1 MVIITL
7 VIHDS
12 KLHPVLLLDN
22 EKQGTLNYFDD
33 TWTRQLTTG
42 SSVFEFSVYKKT
54 LEGDN
59 PLNHK
64 YQVLNDQAFVSFVHK
79 DKVQLFN
86 IMQIEE
92 TETTV
97 RCYCENLNLELLN
110 EYCNP
115 YKATKAMSFE
125 EYLVAFDILNWGAL
139 TIGTNEVND
148 KKLTLEWTGQDTKL
162 ARLLSIAN
170 NFDAEIEF
178 ETQLHNNHTF
188 KAFIVNVYKEYEEGK
203 SYGVGRDKTDV
214 ILRYQKNISGIR
226 KTVDKRQIYNAI
238 RPYGKKT
245 VKGERVISN
254 PVTRKV
260 TKTVG
265 SNRTY
270 LGGDLKYYGHTI
282 KKANVQAII
291 NYAVQYNILPS
302 GIITQLYLESYWGDS
317 TVGRRDNNWAGMTG
331 GAQTRPSG
339 VKVTTGM
346 ARPAN
351 EGGTYMHYASV
362 DDFLKDYTYLLA
374 KQGIYNVV
382 GKKNIADYTKGL
394 FTAGG
399 AKYNYAEAK
408 YQSYTN
414 LMTNIRNG
422 INKVTG
428 NILDT
433 IDKLWQTP
441 VQPIT
446 AVNVARRATK
456 TIQALN
462 EATRLKGRR
471 IGSGQCYALSGW
483 YAKKLDGAWIDS
495 SIGGIR
501 GRIGGGM
508 AAALIGTDYN
518 WGAYGWKL
526 ERSPN
531 ASNLQAGGIY
541 SVKAN
546 FGAPFYTGQWGHTGI
561 IKSVSS
567 TRVTVLEQNFA
578 GRMYVVENSYEINAF
593 ARGLQTVCYPREIAQ
608 GMSVNGATTQQVSG
622 GTQISYEEVVQ
633 EAQTESYEEEQII
646 YIDNSIYKEWKDENG
661 KVEYYLKNGF
671 LYAPLSRDRYPSVLT
686 GNETRDNWI
695 RKDMEV
701 ETDSQDVL
709 MSTAL
714 KDLKAHA
721 YPAITYEVDGYVDLE
736 IGDVVRIQ
744 DDGYQPPLI
753 LSARVV
759 EQVLSKDNPNSNK
772 TKFSNF
778 VEKESQL
785 ASDLISDMLRLYDES
800 IPYEIKLA
808 TSNGVAFKNGTG
820 ESVLTP
826 SLQKNGKDY
835 EAVYFYKNGDSLID
849 IGPSLIVKASDFNH
863 VLNVTVEAYINE
875 ELVAT
880 AQVSFTDTEDGTDG
894 VGIKST
900 SVVYGL
906 SNSADTQPI
915 LWTGT
920 IPVAGEG
927 QYLWTRKITDYT
939 DDAKED
945 TIEYTYSF
953 QGKTGVAGTSIKVSK
968 IEYQVGASGT
978 VTPSGAWL
986 TTIPSVPDGQFL
998 WSKTT
1003 MSDNSV
1009 IYGISKQGAT
1019 GPKGDKGADGVAG
1032 KDGVGVKTTTITYGI
1047 SANETTQPTNW
1058 TTSVPALVK
1067 GQYLWTK
1074 TVWAYTDSTS
1084 ETGYVKTYIAKDG
1097 NNGSDGI
1104 AGKDG
1109 VGIKT
1114 TTITYKASTSGTV
1127 TPNGTWTSA
1136 IPSVPSGQFLWTKT
1150 VWTYTDNTNETGYSV
1165 AKMGEKGDK
1174 GDAGPQGP
1182 TGATGLQGPKGDQGV
1197 IGPTGADGKPSY
1209 THIAYATNSTG
1220 TTGFS
1225 VSDNVGKTYIG
1236 MYVDNLATDSTDP
1249 KKYKWN
1255 LIKGADGAQ
1264 GIAGPA
1270 GKDGKTPYW
1279 HTAYANSADG
1289 TVDFSVSDSANKRYI
1304 GQYTDYDAIDSNDP
1318 KKYRWTDM
1326 IGTVVV
1332 GTNNLI
1338 NGTKSFSGEDWFTS
1352 ATLEDENI
1360 SNYPFTFK
1368 KWISAQKVSHA
1379 KDIMVEQ
1386 GVTYTF
1392 SAYVKREVA
1401 GNLYFYLYDI
1411 ADGFITSD
1419 TPREAIIKNVDS
1431 NVRRFEIT
1439 FTPTKTGKIRPRF
1452 AMVSS
1457 EQGSFST
1464 GGFMLVRGNKTGDWQ
1479 ESEADKASNLDS
1491 KADGAFTV
1499 EQLNAIAEEQ
1509 RLMKANLEAAASLQE
1524 VQDKAKEL
1532 LDQIKKIED
1541 GQKVSEQTMISNA
1554 NRVVQILAKLEN
1566 VQLVTEAI
1574 TQYMSYSNDGLVIK
1588 MKDGTSSVRVTTDR
1602 IAFYSGGTETA
1613 FISQGY
1619 LQIESGVFTLRLRI
1633 GSFLFEESSKGRL
1646 QIKKIRGIGG

>member
-22 EKQGTLNYFDD
+22 EKQGALNYYDD
-33 TWTRQLTTG
+33 LWTRQLTTG
-42 SSVFEFSVYKKT
+42 SSAFEFSVYKKT
-54 LEGDN
+54 LLGDN

-64 YQVLNDQAFVSFVHK
+64 YHALNDQAFVSFVHK
-79 DKVQLFN
+79 GKVQLFN
-86 IMQIEE
+86 IMRVEE
-92 TETTV
+92 TETTI
-97 RCYCENLNLELLN
+97 RCLCENLNLELLN
-110 EYCNP
+110 EYCNA

-125 EYLVAFDILNWGAL
+125 EYLVQFDILNWGAL
-139 TIGTNEVND
+139 TIGTNEVKD

-188 KAFIVNVYKEYEEGK
+188 KAFIVNVYKEYEEGV
-203 SYGVGRDKTDV
+203 SYGVGRDRSDV
-214 ILRYQKNISGIR
+214 VLRYQKNVTGIT
-226 KTVDKRQIYNAI
+226 KKLDKRQIYNAI

-302 GIITQLYLESYWGDS
+302 GIITQLYLESFWGDS
-317 TVGRRDNNWAGMTG
+317 TVGRRDNNWSGMTG

-339 VKVTTGM
+339 VNVTTGM

-362 DDFLKDYTYLLA
+362 GDFLKDYTYLLA

-382 GKKNIADYTKGL
+382 GKKNLADYTKGL
-394 FTAGG
+394 FRAGG
-399 AKYNYAEAK
+399 AKYDYAAAG

-441 VQPIT
+441 VKPIT
-446 AVNVARRATK
+446 AVNVAKRATK

-518 WGAYGWKL
+518 WGSYGWKL
-526 ERSPN
+526 DRSPN
-531 ASNLQAGGIY
+531 AGNLQAGGIY
-541 SVKAN
+541 NVRAN
-546 FGAPFYTGQWGHTGI
+546 RGAPFYTTQWGHTGI
-561 IKSVSS
+561 IKSVSK
-567 TRVTVLEQNFA
+567 TRVTVLEQNYA
-578 GRMYVVENSYEINAF
+578 GRMYVMENSYEINAF

-633 EAQTESYEEEQII
+633 EAQTETYEEEQII

-709 MSTAL
+709 ISTAL

-721 YPAITYEVDGYVDLE
+721 YPAVTYEVDGYVDLE
-736 IGDVVRIQ
+736 LGDVVRIQ
-744 DDGYQPPLI
+744 DDGYEPTLI
-753 LSARVV
+753 LTARVI
-759 EQVLSKDNPNSNK
+759 EQEISITNPSSNK

-800 IPYEIKLA
+800 IPYEITLA
-808 TSNGVAFKNGTG
+808 TSNGVAFKNGVG

-835 EAVYFYKNGDSLID
+835 DAIYFYKNGDSLIE
-849 IGPSLIVKASDFNH
+849 IGPSLTVKASDFNH
-863 VLNVTVEAYINE
+863 VLNITVEAYVNE
-875 ELVAT
+875 ELVAST
-880 AQVSFTDTEDGTDG
+880 QISFTDTEDGTDG
-894 VGIKST
+894 
-900 SVVYGL
+900 
-906 SNSADTQPI
+906 
-915 LWTGT
+915 
-920 IPVAGEG
+920 
-927 QYLWTRKITDYT
+927 
-939 DDAKED
+939 
-945 TIEYTYSF
+945 
-953 QGKTGVAGTSIKVSK
+953 
-968 IEYQVGASGT
+968 
-978 VTPSGAWL
+978 
-986 TTIPSVPDGQFL
+986 
-998 WSKTT
+998 
-1003 MSDNSV
+1003 
-1009 IYGISKQGAT
+1009 
-1019 GPKGDKGADGVAG
+1019 
-1032 KDGVGVKTTTITYGI
+1032 
-1047 SANETTQPTNW
+1047 
-1058 TTSVPALVK
+1058 
-1067 GQYLWTK
+1067 
-1074 TVWAYTDSTS
+1074 
-1084 ETGYVKTYIAKDG
+1084 
-1097 NNGSDGI
+1097 
-1104 AGKDG
+1104 
-1109 VGIKT
+1109 
-1114 TTITYKASTSGTV
+1114 
-1127 TPNGTWTSA
+1127 
-1136 IPSVPSGQFLWTKT
+1136 
-1150 VWTYTDNTNETGYSV
+1150 
-1165 AKMGEKGDK
+1165 EKGD
-1174 GDAGPQGP
+1174 
-1182 TGATGLQGPKGDQGV
+1182 
-1197 IGPTGADGKPSY
+1197 DGKSSW
-1209 THIAYATNSTG
+1209 TAWANSE
-1220 TTGFS
+1220 
-1225 VSDNVGKTYIG
+1225 
-1236 MYVDNLATDSTDP
+1236 
-1249 KKYKWN
+1249 
-1255 LIKGADGAQ
+1255 
-1264 GIAGPA
+1264 
-1270 GKDGKTPYW
+1270 DGK
-1279 HTAYANSADG
+1279 
-1289 TVDFSVSDSANKRYI
+1289 VDFSITESKNRRFI
-1304 GQYTDYDAIDSNDP
+1304 GTYTGIEQSTNYLDY
-1318 KKYRWTDM
+1318 KWTDM
-1326 IGTVVV
+1326 VGTVVV

-1338 NGTKSFSGEDWFTS
+1338 DGTKSFVGTDWFTS
-1352 ATLEDENI
+1352 ATLEDENL
-1360 SNYPFTFK
+1360 SNYPFTLK
-1368 KWISAQKVSHA
+1368 KWTSGQKVSHT

-1392 SAYVKREVA
+1392 SAYIKREVA

-1411 ADGFITSD
+1411 EDGFITSD
-1419 TPREAIIKNVDS
+1419 TQRETIIKNVDS
-1431 NVRRFEIT
+1431 SLRRFEIT
-1439 FTPTKTGKIRPRF
+1439 FTPTKAGKIRPRF
-1452 AMVSS
+1452 AMIAS

-1479 ESEADKASNLDS
+1479 ESEADKASNLDA

-1499 EQLNAIAEEQ
+1499 EQLNALAERARIAEAELQ
-1509 RLMKANLEAAASLQE
+1509 SKATLDTVNDWVKALQDE
-1524 VQDKAKEL
+1524 IKARE
-1532 LDQIKKIED
+1532 E
-1541 GQKVSEQTMISNA
+1541 GQKLSEQKLIDSSNRMIA
-1554 NRVVQILAKLEN
+1554 VQQTIGEMQ
-1566 VQLVTEAI
+1566 VRTDFVTK
-1574 TQYMSYSNDGLVIK
+1574 YMSQSEDGLVIGQ
-1588 MKDGTSSVRVTTDR
+1588 KDGTSSVRVDNDR
-1602 IAFYSGGTETA
+1602 ISFYSSGKEVAYIAQSVLVIDSGIFTTK
-1613 FISQGY
+1613 
-1619 LQIESGVFTLRLRI
+1619 LQIGRYRI
-1633 GSFLFEESSKGRL
+1633 EQYELNPDINVVRYVG
-1646 QIKKIRGIGG
+1646 

>member
-1 MVIITL
+1 MLT
-7 VIHDS
+7 IHGPDL
-12 KLHPVLLLDN
+12 KPVLFLDN
-22 EKQGTLNYFDD
+22 DKQGALNYFNHK
-33 TWTRQLTTG
+33 WYRKQKTG
-42 SSVFEFSVYKKT
+42 SSVLEFSVYKKD
-54 LEGDN
+54 LLGDS
-59 PLNHK
+59 PLSHK
-64 YQVLNDQAFVSFVHK
+64 YHVLNDQAFVSFVHK
-79 DKVQLFN
+79 GKVQLLN
-86 IMQIEE
+86 IMKIDEDEKQID
-92 TETTV
+92 
-97 RCYCENLNLELLN
+97 CYCENLNLELLN
-110 EYCNP
+110 EYCNA

-125 EYLVAFDILNWGAL
+125 EYLVQFDILNWGAL
-139 TIGTNEVND
+139 TVGTNEVKD
-148 KKLTLEWTGQDTKL
+148 KKLTLEWTSQETKL

-178 ETQLHNNHTF
+178 ETKLNFNHTF
-188 KAFIVNVYKEYEEGK
+188 KQLIINIYKEYEEGK

-245 VKGERVISN
+245 VRGERVISN

-302 GIITQLYLESYWGDS
+302 GIITQLYLESFWGDS
-317 TVGRRDNNWAGMTG
+317 TVGRRDNNWSGMTG

-362 DDFLKDYTYLLA
+362 GDFLKDYTYLLA

-382 GKKNIADYTKGL
+382 GKKNLADYTKGL
-394 FTAGG
+394 FRAGG
-399 AKYNYAEAK
+399 AKYDYAAAG

-441 VQPIT
+441 VKPIT
-446 AVNVARRATK
+446 AVNVAKRATK

-518 WGAYGWKL
+518 WGSYGWKL
-526 ERSPN
+526 DRSPN
-531 ASNLQAGGIY
+531 AGNLQAGGIY
-541 SVKAN
+541 NVKAN
-546 FGAPFYTGQWGHTGI
+546 FGAPFYTTSWGHTGI
-561 IKSVSS
+561 IKSVSK
-567 TRVTVLEQNFA
+567 TRVTVLEQNYA
-578 GRMYVVENSYEINAF
+578 GRMYVMENSYEINAF

-633 EAQTESYEEEQII
+633 EARTETYEEEQII

-709 MSTAL
+709 ISTAL

-721 YPAITYEVDGYVDLE
+721 YPAVTYEVDGYVDLE
-736 IGDVVRIQ
+736 LGDVVRIQ
-744 DDGYQPPLI
+744 DDGYEPTLI
-753 LSARVV
+753 LTARVI
-759 EQVLSKDNPNSNK
+759 EQEISITNPSSNK

-800 IPYEIKLA
+800 IPYEIQLA
-808 TSNGVAFKNGTG
+808 TSNGVAFKNGVG

-835 EAVYFYKNGDSLID
+835 EAVYFYKNGDSLIE
-849 IGPSLIVKASDFNH
+849 IGPSLTVKASDFNH
-863 VLNVTVEAYINE
+863 VLNITVEAYVNE
-875 ELVAT
+875 ELVAST
-880 AQVSFTDTEDGTDG
+880 QISFTDTEDGTDG
-894 VGIKST
+894 
-900 SVVYGL
+900 
-906 SNSADTQPI
+906 
-915 LWTGT
+915 
-920 IPVAGEG
+920 
-927 QYLWTRKITDYT
+927 
-939 DDAKED
+939 
-945 TIEYTYSF
+945 
-953 QGKTGVAGTSIKVSK
+953 
-968 IEYQVGASGT
+968 
-978 VTPSGAWL
+978 
-986 TTIPSVPDGQFL
+986 
-998 WSKTT
+998 
-1003 MSDNSV
+1003 
-1009 IYGISKQGAT
+1009 
-1019 GPKGDKGADGVAG
+1019 
-1032 KDGVGVKTTTITYGI
+1032 
-1047 SANETTQPTNW
+1047 
-1058 TTSVPALVK
+1058 
-1067 GQYLWTK
+1067 
-1074 TVWAYTDSTS
+1074 
-1084 ETGYVKTYIAKDG
+1084 
-1097 NNGSDGI
+1097 
-1104 AGKDG
+1104 
-1109 VGIKT
+1109 
-1114 TTITYKASTSGTV
+1114 
-1127 TPNGTWTSA
+1127 
-1136 IPSVPSGQFLWTKT
+1136 
-1150 VWTYTDNTNETGYSV
+1150 
-1165 AKMGEKGDK
+1165 EKGD
-1174 GDAGPQGP
+1174 
-1182 TGATGLQGPKGDQGV
+1182 
-1197 IGPTGADGKPSY
+1197 DGKSSW
-1209 THIAYATNSTG
+1209 TAWANSE
-1220 TTGFS
+1220 
-1225 VSDNVGKTYIG
+1225 
-1236 MYVDNLATDSTDP
+1236 
-1249 KKYKWN
+1249 
-1255 LIKGADGAQ
+1255 
-1264 GIAGPA
+1264 
-1270 GKDGKTPYW
+1270 DGK
-1279 HTAYANSADG
+1279 
-1289 TVDFSVSDSANKRYI
+1289 VDFSITESKNRRFI
-1304 GQYTDYDAIDSNDP
+1304 GTYTGIEQSTNYLDY
-1318 KKYRWTDM
+1318 KWTDM
-1326 IGTVVV
+1326 VGTVVV

-1338 NGTKSFSGEDWFTS
+1338 DGTKSFVGTDWFTS
-1352 ATLEDENI
+1352 ATLEDENL
-1360 SNYPFTFK
+1360 SNYPFTLK
-1368 KWISAQKVSHA
+1368 KWTSGQKVSHA

-1419 TPREAIIKNVDS
+1419 TARETIIKNVNS

-1439 FTPTKTGKIRPRF
+1439 FTPTKAGKIRPRF
-1452 AMVSS
+1452 AMIAS

-1491 KADGAFTV
+1491 KADGDFTV
-1499 EQLNAIAEEQ
+1499 EQLNKLAERARIAEAELQ
-1509 RLMKANLEAAASLQE
+1509 SKATLDTVNGWVKALQDE
-1524 VQDKAKEL
+1524 IKARE
-1532 LDQIKKIED
+1532 E
-1541 GQKVSEQTMISNA
+1541 GQKLSEQKLIDASNRMIA
-1554 NRVVQILAKLEN
+1554 VQQTIGEMQIRTDFVNKF
-1566 VQLVTEAI
+1566 
-1574 TQYMSYSNDGLVIK
+1574 MSQSEDGLVIGQ
-1588 MKDGTSSVRVTTDR
+1588 KDGTSSVRVDNDR
-1602 IAFYSGGTETA
+1602 ISFYSSGKEVAYIAQSVLVIDSGIFTTK
-1613 FISQGY
+1613 
-1619 LQIESGVFTLRLRI
+1619 LQIGRYRI
-1633 GSFLFEESSKGRL
+1633 EQYELNPDINVVRYVG
-1646 QIKKIRGIGG
+1646 

>member
-1 MVIITL
+1 MVVITL
-7 VIHDS
+7 VIHDA

-22 EKQGTLNYFDD
+22 ERQGALNYYDD
-33 TWTRQLTTG
+33 LWTRQLTTG
-42 SSVFEFSVYKKT
+42 SSAFEFSVYKKS
-54 LEGDN
+54 LLGDN

-64 YQVLNDQAFVSFVHK
+64 YHALNDQAFVSFVHK

-86 IMQIEE
+86 IMRVEE
-92 TETTV
+92 TETTIH
-97 RCYCENLNLELLN
+97 CYCENLNLELLN
-110 EYCNP
+110 EYCNA

-125 EYLVAFDILNWGAL
+125 EYLVQFDILNWGAL
-139 TIGTNEVND
+139 TIGTNEVKD

-162 ARLLSIAN
+162 ARILSIAN

-178 ETQLHNNHTF
+178 ETKLNFNHTF
-188 KAFIVNVYKEYEEGK
+188 KQLIINIYKEYEEGK

-245 VKGERVISN
+245 VRGERVISN

-302 GIITQLYLESYWGDS
+302 GIITQLYLESFWGDS
-317 TVGRRDNNWAGMTG
+317 TVGKRDNNWAGMSG

-394 FTAGG
+394 FRAGG
-399 AKYNYAEAK
+399 AKYDYAAAG

-428 NILDT
+428 NILNT

-441 VQPIT
+441 VKPIT

-456 TIQALN
+456 TIQAIN
-462 EATRLKGRR
+462 EATKLKGRR

-518 WGAYGWKL
+518 WGAYGWKVDK
-526 ERSPN
+526 SPN
-531 ASNLQAGGIY
+531 AGNLKAGGIY
-541 SVKAN
+541 NVRAN
-546 FGAPFYTGQWGHTGI
+546 RGAPFYTTGWGHTGI
-561 IKSVSS
+561 IKSVSK
-567 TRVTVLEQNFA
+567 TRVTVLEQNFV
-578 GRMYVVENSYEINAF
+578 GRMYVVENSYDINSF
-593 ARGLQTVCYPREIAQ
+593 ASGLQTVCYPREIAQ

-701 ETDSQDVL
+701 ETDSQEVL
-709 MSTAL
+709 MSTGL

-736 IGDVVRIQ
+736 LGDVVRIQ
-744 DDGYQPPLI
+744 DDGYEPPLI
-753 LSARVV
+753 LTARVV
-759 EQVLSKDNPNSNK
+759 EQEISITNPSSNK

-863 VLNVTVEAYINE
+863 VLNITVEAYLNE
-875 ELVAT
+875 ELVAST
-880 AQVSFTDTEDGTDG
+880 QISFTDTEDG
-894 VGIKST
+894 
-900 SVVYGL
+900 
-906 SNSADTQPI
+906 AD
-915 LWTGT
+915 
-920 IPVAGEG
+920 
-927 QYLWTRKITDYT
+927 
-939 DDAKED
+939 
-945 TIEYTYSF
+945 
-953 QGKTGVAGTSIKVSK
+953 
-968 IEYQVGASGT
+968 
-978 VTPSGAWL
+978 
-986 TTIPSVPDGQFL
+986 
-998 WSKTT
+998 
-1003 MSDNSV
+1003 
-1009 IYGISKQGAT
+1009 
-1019 GPKGDKGADGVAG
+1019 G
-1032 KDGVGVKTTTITYGI
+1032 KDG
-1047 SANETTQPTNW
+1047 AP
-1058 TTSVPALVK
+1058 
-1067 GQYLWTK
+1067 
-1074 TVWAYTDSTS
+1074 
-1084 ETGYVKTYIAKDG
+1084 
-1097 NNGSDGI
+1097 
-1104 AGKDG
+1104 
-1109 VGIKT
+1109 
-1114 TTITYKASTSGTV
+1114 
-1127 TPNGTWTSA
+1127 
-1136 IPSVPSGQFLWTKT
+1136 
-1150 VWTYTDNTNETGYSV
+1150 
-1165 AKMGEKGDK
+1165 
-1174 GDAGPQGP
+1174 GPQGP
-1182 TGATGLQGPKGDQGV
+1182 PGVNGLQGPKGDQG
-1197 IGPTGADGKPSY
+1197 IQGPAGADGKATY
-1209 THIAYATNSTG
+1209 THIAYALDENGS
-1220 TTGFS
+1220 TGFS

-1236 MYVDNLATDSTDP
+1236 MYVDDNIIDSNDP

-1255 LIKGADGAQ
+1255 LIKGADGAR
-1264 GIAGPA
+1264 GIQGPA
-1270 GKDGKTPYW
+1270 GADGKTPYW
-1279 HTAYANSADG
+1279 HVAYANSSDG

-1304 GQYTDYDAIDSNDP
+1304 GQYTDYDAIDSSDP

-1326 IGTVVV
+1326 VGTVVV

-1338 NGTKSFSGEDWFTS
+1338 DGTKSFFGTDWFTS
-1352 ATLEDENI
+1352 ATLEDENL
-1360 SNYPFTFK
+1360 SNCPFTLK
-1368 KWISAQKVSHA
+1368 KWISGQKVSHA

-1419 TPREAIIKNVDS
+1419 TPRETIIKNVDS
-1431 NVRRFEIT
+1431 SLRRFEIT
-1439 FTPTKTGKIRPRF
+1439 FTPTKTGRIRPRF

-1457 EQGSFST
+1457 EQGSFSS

-1491 KADGAFTV
+1491 KADQELTQAQILALEERTAIAR
-1499 EQLNAIAEEQ
+1499 ENAIAEAMQNTLSEVETKWKLWYDLNTIDEKQ
-1509 RLMKANLEAAASLQE
+1509 KVANDIAQLFDRTTEFKQLLGEASARFSFINNETLIGEEGVAIG
-1524 VQDKAKEL
+1524 DKGGKAKL
-1532 LDQIKKIED
+1532 FL
-1541 GQKVSEQTMISNA
+1541 
-1554 NRVVQILAKLEN
+1554 
-1566 VQLVTEAI
+1566 
-1574 TQYMSYSNDGLVIK
+1574 SNDSISFVTNGVAQMTLTGDTLTIKNGLFTERIQIGNFVEEVYDRNPLFNVI
-1588 MKDGTSSVRVTTDR
+1588 R
-1602 IAFYSGGTETA
+1602 A
-1613 FISQGY
+1613 
-1619 LQIESGVFTLRLRI
+1619 
-1633 GSFLFEESSKGRL
+1633 
-1646 QIKKIRGIGG
+1646 IRNS

>member
-22 EKQGTLNYFDD
+22 DKQGALNYYDD
-33 TWTRQLTTG
+33 LWTRQLTTG
-42 SSVFEFSVYKKT
+42 SSAFEFSVYKKT
-54 LEGDN
+54 LLGDN

-64 YQVLNDQAFVSFVHK
+64 YHALNDQAFVSFVHK
-79 DKVQLFN
+79 GKVQLFN
-86 IMQIEE
+86 IMQVEE
-92 TETTV
+92 TETKIH
-97 RCYCENLNLELLN
+97 CYCENLNLELLN
-110 EYCNP
+110 EYCNA

-125 EYLVAFDILNWGAL
+125 EYLVQFDILNWGAL
-139 TIGTNEVND
+139 TIGTNEVKD

-170 NFDAEIEF
+170 NFDAEVEF

-188 KAFIVNVYKEYEEGK
+188 KAFIVNVYKEYEEGV
-203 SYGVGRDKTDV
+203 SYGVGRDRSDIV
-214 ILRYQKNISGIR
+214 LRYQKNVTGIT
-226 KTVDKRQIYNAI
+226 KKLDKRQIYNAI

-260 TKTVG
+260 TKIVG

-302 GIITQLYLESYWGDS
+302 GIITQLYLESFWGDS
-317 TVGRRDNNWAGMTG
+317 TVGKRDNNWAGMSG

-394 FTAGG
+394 FRAGG
-399 AKYNYAEAK
+399 AKYDYAAAG

-414 LMTNIRNG
+414 LMSNIRNG

-428 NILDT
+428 NILNT

-518 WGAYGWKL
+518 WGAYGWKVDK
-526 ERSPN
+526 SPN
-531 ASNLQAGGIY
+531 AGNLKAGGIY
-541 SVKAN
+541 NVRAN
-546 FGAPFYTGQWGHTGI
+546 RGAPFYTTGWGHTGI
-561 IKSVSS
+561 IKSVSK
-567 TRVTVLEQNFA
+567 TRVTVLEQNYA
-578 GRMYVVENSYEINAF
+578 GRMYVMENSYEINAF

-608 GMSVNGATTQQVSG
+608 GMAVNGATTQQVSG

-709 MSTAL
+709 ISTAL

-736 IGDVVRIQ
+736 LGDVVRIQ
-744 DDGYQPPLI
+744 DDGYEPPLI
-753 LSARVV
+753 LTARVV
-759 EQVLSKDNPNSNK
+759 EQEISITNPSSNK

-863 VLNVTVEAYINE
+863 VLNITVEAYLNE
-875 ELVAT
+875 ELVAST
-880 AQVSFTDTEDGTDG
+880 QISFTDTEDG
-894 VGIKST
+894 
-900 SVVYGL
+900 
-906 SNSADTQPI
+906 AD
-915 LWTGT
+915 
-920 IPVAGEG
+920 
-927 QYLWTRKITDYT
+927 
-939 DDAKED
+939 
-945 TIEYTYSF
+945 
-953 QGKTGVAGTSIKVSK
+953 
-968 IEYQVGASGT
+968 
-978 VTPSGAWL
+978 
-986 TTIPSVPDGQFL
+986 
-998 WSKTT
+998 
-1003 MSDNSV
+1003 
-1009 IYGISKQGAT
+1009 
-1019 GPKGDKGADGVAG
+1019 G
-1032 KDGVGVKTTTITYGI
+1032 KDGL
-1047 SANETTQPTNW
+1047 P
-1058 TTSVPALVK
+1058 
-1067 GQYLWTK
+1067 
-1074 TVWAYTDSTS
+1074 
-1084 ETGYVKTYIAKDG
+1084 
-1097 NNGSDGI
+1097 
-1104 AGKDG
+1104 
-1109 VGIKT
+1109 
-1114 TTITYKASTSGTV
+1114 
-1127 TPNGTWTSA
+1127 
-1136 IPSVPSGQFLWTKT
+1136 
-1150 VWTYTDNTNETGYSV
+1150 
-1165 AKMGEKGDK
+1165 
-1174 GDAGPQGP
+1174 GPQGP
-1182 TGATGLQGPKGDQGV
+1182 PGIDGLQGPRGEQG
-1197 IGPTGADGKPSY
+1197 IPGPAGADGKATY
-1209 THIAYATNSTG
+1209 THIAYALDETG

-1225 VSDNVGKTYIG
+1225 VSDNTGKTYIG
-1236 MYVDNLATDSTDP
+1236 MYVDDNIIDSNDP

-1255 LIKGADGAQ
+1255 LIKGADGAR
-1264 GIAGPA
+1264 GIQGPA
-1270 GKDGKTPYW
+1270 GADGKTPYW
-1279 HTAYANSADG
+1279 HVAYANSSDG
-1289 TVDFSVSDSANKRYI
+1289 KTDFSVTDSLNKRYI
-1304 GQYTDYDAIDSNDP
+1304 GQYTDYIAIDSSDP
-1318 KKYRWTDM
+1318 TKYRWTDM
-1326 IGTVVV
+1326 VGTVVV

-1338 NGTKSFSGEDWFTS
+1338 DGTKSFVGSDWFTS

-1368 KWISAQKVSHA
+1368 KWISGQKVSHA
-1379 KDIMVEQ
+1379 KDIIVEQ

-1419 TPREAIIKNVDS
+1419 TPRETIIKNVDS

>member
-1 MVIITL
+1 M
-7 VIHDS
+7 
-12 KLHPVLLLDN
+12 LLDN
-22 EKQGTLNYFDD
+22 ERQGALNYYDD
-33 TWTRQLTTG
+33 LWTRQLTTG
-42 SSVFEFSVYKKT
+42 SSAFEFSVYKKS
-54 LEGDN
+54 LLGDN

-64 YQVLNDQAFVSFVHK
+64 YHALNDQAFVSFVHK

-86 IMQIEE
+86 IMRVEE
-92 TETTV
+92 TETTIH
-97 RCYCENLNLELLN
+97 CYCENLNLELLN
-110 EYCNP
+110 EYCNA

-125 EYLVAFDILNWGAL
+125 EYLVQFDILNWGAL
-139 TIGTNEVND
+139 TIGTNEVKD

-162 ARLLSIAN
+162 ARILSIAN

-188 KAFIVNVYKEYEEGK
+188 KAFIVNVYKEYEEGV
-203 SYGVGRDKTDV
+203 SYGVGRDRSDIV
-214 ILRYQKNISGIR
+214 LRYQKNIAGIT
-226 KTVDKRQIYNAI
+226 KKLDKRQIYNAI

-245 VKGERVISN
+245 VKGERVVSN

-265 SNRTY
+265 SNKTY
-270 LGGDLKYYGHTI
+270 LGGDIKYYGHTI

-302 GIITQLYLESYWGDS
+302 GIITQLYLESFWGDS
-317 TVGRRDNNWAGMTG
+317 TVGRRDNNWSGMTG

-339 VKVTTGM
+339 VEVTTGM

-394 FTAGG
+394 FRAGG
-399 AKYNYAEAK
+399 AKYDYAAAG

-456 TIQALN
+456 TMQALN

-518 WGAYGWKL
+518 WGSYGWKVDK
-526 ERSPN
+526 SPN
-531 ASNLQAGGIY
+531 AGNLKAGGIY
-541 SVKAN
+541 NVRAN
-546 FGAPFYTGQWGHTGI
+546 FGAPFYTTQWRHTGI
-561 IKSVSS
+561 IKSVSK

-608 GMSVNGATTQQVSG
+608 GMAVNGATTQQVSG

-709 MSTAL
+709 ISTAL

-736 IGDVVRIQ
+736 LGDVVRIQ
-744 DDGYQPPLI
+744 DDGYEPPLI
-753 LSARVV
+753 LTARVI
-759 EQVLSKDNPNSNK
+759 EQEISITNPSSNK

-800 IPYEIKLA
+800 IPYDIQLA
-808 TSNGVAFKNGTG
+808 TSNGVAFKNGVG

-826 SLQKNGKDY
+826 NLQKNGKDY
-835 EAVYFYKNGDSLID
+835 DAIYFYKNGDSLIEV
-849 IGPSLIVKASDFNH
+849 GPSLTVKASDFSH
-863 VLNVTVEAYINE
+863 VLNISVEAYVNE
-875 ELVAT
+875 ELVAST
-880 AQVSFTDTEDGTDG
+880 QISFTDTEDG
-894 VGIKST
+894 
-900 SVVYGL
+900 
-906 SNSADTQPI
+906 
-915 LWTGT
+915 
-920 IPVAGEG
+920 
-927 QYLWTRKITDYT
+927 
-939 DDAKED
+939 
-945 TIEYTYSF
+945 
-953 QGKTGVAGTSIKVSK
+953 
-968 IEYQVGASGT
+968 
-978 VTPSGAWL
+978 
-986 TTIPSVPDGQFL
+986 
-998 WSKTT
+998 
-1003 MSDNSV
+1003 
-1009 IYGISKQGAT
+1009 
-1019 GPKGDKGADGVAG
+1019 
-1032 KDGVGVKTTTITYGI
+1032 
-1047 SANETTQPTNW
+1047 
-1058 TTSVPALVK
+1058 
-1067 GQYLWTK
+1067 
-1074 TVWAYTDSTS
+1074 
-1084 ETGYVKTYIAKDG
+1084 
-1097 NNGSDGI
+1097 
-1104 AGKDG
+1104 
-1109 VGIKT
+1109 
-1114 TTITYKASTSGTV
+1114 
-1127 TPNGTWTSA
+1127 
-1136 IPSVPSGQFLWTKT
+1136 
-1150 VWTYTDNTNETGYSV
+1150 
-1165 AKMGEKGDK
+1165 EKGD
-1174 GDAGPQGP
+1174 
-1182 TGATGLQGPKGDQGV
+1182 
-1197 IGPTGADGKPSY
+1197 DGKSSW
-1209 THIAYATNSTG
+1209 TAWANSE
-1220 TTGFS
+1220 
-1225 VSDNVGKTYIG
+1225 
-1236 MYVDNLATDSTDP
+1236 
-1249 KKYKWN
+1249 
-1255 LIKGADGAQ
+1255 
-1264 GIAGPA
+1264 
-1270 GKDGKTPYW
+1270 DGK
-1279 HTAYANSADG
+1279 
-1289 TVDFSVSDSANKRYI
+1289 VDFSITESKNRRFI
-1304 GQYTDYDAIDSNDP
+1304 GTYTGIEQSTNYLDY
-1318 KKYRWTDM
+1318 KWTDM
-1326 IGTVVV
+1326 VGTVVV

-1338 NGTKSFSGEDWFTS
+1338 DGTKSFVGTDWFTS
-1352 ATLEDENI
+1352 ATLEDENL
-1360 SNYPFTFK
+1360 SNYPFTLK
-1368 KWISAQKVSHA
+1368 KWISGQKVSHA
-1379 KDIMVEQ
+1379 KDIMVKQ

-1419 TPREAIIKNVDS
+1419 TPRETIIKNVDS
-1431 NVRRFEIT
+1431 SLRRFEIT

-1457 EQGSFST
+1457 EQGSFSS

>member
-1 MVIITL
+1 MLT
-7 VIHDS
+7 IHGPDL
-12 KLHPVLLLDN
+12 KPVLFLDN
-22 EKQGTLNYFDD
+22 DKQGALNYFNHK
-33 TWTRQLTTG
+33 WYRKQKTG
-42 SSVFEFSVYKKT
+42 SSVLEFSVYKKD
-54 LEGDN
+54 LLGDS
-59 PLNHK
+59 PLSHK
-64 YQVLNDQAFVSFVHK
+64 YHVLNDQAFVSFVHK
-79 DKVQLFN
+79 GKVQLLN
-86 IMQIEE
+86 IMKIDEDEKQID
-92 TETTV
+92 
-97 RCYCENLNLELLN
+97 CYCENLNLELLN
-110 EYCNP
+110 EYCNA

-125 EYLVAFDILNWGAL
+125 EYLVQFDILSWGAL
-139 TIGTNEVND
+139 TVGTNEVKD
-148 KKLTLEWTGQDTKL
+148 KKLTLEWTSQETKL

-178 ETQLHNNHTF
+178 ETKLNFNHTF
-188 KAFIVNVYKEYEEGK
+188 KQLIINIYKEYEEGK
-203 SYGVGRDKTDV
+203 SYGVDRDKTDV

-245 VKGERVISN
+245 VRGERVISN

-302 GIITQLYLESYWGDS
+302 GIITQLYLESFWGDS
-317 TVGRRDNNWAGMTG
+317 TVGKRDNNWAGMSG

-394 FTAGG
+394 FRAGG
-399 AKYNYAEAK
+399 AKYDYAAAG

-428 NILDT
+428 NILNT

-441 VQPIT
+441 VKPIT

-456 TIQALN
+456 TIQAIN
-462 EATRLKGRR
+462 EATKLKGRR

-518 WGAYGWKL
+518 WGAYGWKVDK
-526 ERSPN
+526 SPN
-531 ASNLQAGGIY
+531 AGNLKAGGIY
-541 SVKAN
+541 NVRAN
-546 FGAPFYTGQWGHTGI
+546 RGAPFYTTGWGHTGI
-561 IKSVSS
+561 IKSVSK
-567 TRVTVLEQNFA
+567 TRVTVLEQNFV
-578 GRMYVVENSYEINAF
+578 GRMYVVENSYDINSF
-593 ARGLQTVCYPREIAQ
+593 ASGLQTVCYPREIAQ

-701 ETDSQDVL
+701 ETDSQEVL
-709 MSTAL
+709 MSTGL

-736 IGDVVRIQ
+736 LGDVVRIQ
-744 DDGYQPPLI
+744 DDGYEPPLI
-753 LSARVV
+753 LTARVV
-759 EQVLSKDNPNSNK
+759 EQEISITNPSSNK

-863 VLNVTVEAYINE
+863 VLNITVEAYLNE
-875 ELVAT
+875 ELVAST
-880 AQVSFTDTEDGTDG
+880 QISFTDTEDG
-894 VGIKST
+894 
-900 SVVYGL
+900 
-906 SNSADTQPI
+906 AD
-915 LWTGT
+915 
-920 IPVAGEG
+920 
-927 QYLWTRKITDYT
+927 
-939 DDAKED
+939 
-945 TIEYTYSF
+945 
-953 QGKTGVAGTSIKVSK
+953 
-968 IEYQVGASGT
+968 
-978 VTPSGAWL
+978 
-986 TTIPSVPDGQFL
+986 
-998 WSKTT
+998 
-1003 MSDNSV
+1003 
-1009 IYGISKQGAT
+1009 
-1019 GPKGDKGADGVAG
+1019 G
-1032 KDGVGVKTTTITYGI
+1032 KDG
-1047 SANETTQPTNW
+1047 AP
-1058 TTSVPALVK
+1058 
-1067 GQYLWTK
+1067 
-1074 TVWAYTDSTS
+1074 
-1084 ETGYVKTYIAKDG
+1084 
-1097 NNGSDGI
+1097 
-1104 AGKDG
+1104 
-1109 VGIKT
+1109 
-1114 TTITYKASTSGTV
+1114 
-1127 TPNGTWTSA
+1127 
-1136 IPSVPSGQFLWTKT
+1136 
-1150 VWTYTDNTNETGYSV
+1150 
-1165 AKMGEKGDK
+1165 
-1174 GDAGPQGP
+1174 GPQGP
-1182 TGATGLQGPKGDQGV
+1182 PGVNGLQGPKGDQG
-1197 IGPTGADGKPSY
+1197 I
-1209 THIAYATNSTG
+1209 
-1220 TTGFS
+1220 
-1225 VSDNVGKTYIG
+1225 
-1236 MYVDNLATDSTDP
+1236 
-1249 KKYKWN
+1249 
-1255 LIKGADGAQ
+1255 Q
-1264 GIAGPA
+1264 GPA
-1270 GKDGKTPYW
+1270 GADGKTPYW
-1279 HTAYANSADG
+1279 HVAYANSSDG

-1304 GQYTDYDAIDSNDP
+1304 GQYTDYDAIDSSDP

-1326 IGTVVV
+1326 VGTVVV

-1338 NGTKSFSGEDWFTS
+1338 DGTKSFFGTDWFTS
-1352 ATLEDENI
+1352 ATLEDENL
-1360 SNYPFTFK
+1360 SNCPFTLK
-1368 KWISAQKVSHA
+1368 KWISGQKVSHA

-1419 TPREAIIKNVDS
+1419 TPRETIIKNVDS
-1431 NVRRFEIT
+1431 SLRRFEIT
-1439 FTPTKTGKIRPRF
+1439 FTPTKTGRIRPRF

-1457 EQGSFST
+1457 EQGSFSS

-1491 KADGAFTV
+1491 KADQELTQAQILALEERTAIAR
-1499 EQLNAIAEEQ
+1499 ENAIAEAMQNTLSEVETKWKLWYDLNTIDEKQ
-1509 RLMKANLEAAASLQE
+1509 KVANDIAQLFDRTTEFKQLLGEASARFSFINNETLIGEEGVAIG
-1524 VQDKAKEL
+1524 DKGGKAKL
-1532 LDQIKKIED
+1532 FL
-1541 GQKVSEQTMISNA
+1541 
-1554 NRVVQILAKLEN
+1554 
-1566 VQLVTEAI
+1566 
-1574 TQYMSYSNDGLVIK
+1574 SNDSISFVTNGVAQMTLTGDTLTIKNGLFTERIQIGNFVEEVYDRNPLFNVI
-1588 MKDGTSSVRVTTDR
+1588 R
-1602 IAFYSGGTETA
+1602 A
-1613 FISQGY
+1613 
-1619 LQIESGVFTLRLRI
+1619 
-1633 GSFLFEESSKGRL
+1633 
-1646 QIKKIRGIGG
+1646 IRNS

>member
-22 EKQGTLNYFDD
+22 DKQGALNYYDD
-33 TWTRQLTTG
+33 LWTRQLTTG
-42 SSVFEFSVYKKT
+42 SSAFEFSVYKKT
-54 LEGDN
+54 LLGDN

-64 YQVLNDQAFVSFVHK
+64 YHALNDQAFVSFVHK
-79 DKVQLFN
+79 GKVQLFN
-86 IMQIEE
+86 IMQVEE
-92 TETTV
+92 TETKIH
-97 RCYCENLNLELLN
+97 CYCENLNLELLN
-110 EYCNP
+110 EYCNA

-125 EYLVAFDILNWGAL
+125 EYLVQFDILNWGAL
-139 TIGTNEVND
+139 TIGTNEVKD

-170 NFDAEIEF
+170 NFDAEVEF

-188 KAFIVNVYKEYEEGK
+188 KAFIVNVYKEYEEGV
-203 SYGVGRDKTDV
+203 SYGVGRDRSDIV
-214 ILRYQKNISGIR
+214 LRYQKNVTGIT
-226 KTVDKRQIYNAI
+226 KKLDKRQIYNAI

-302 GIITQLYLESYWGDS
+302 GIITQLYLESFWGDS
-317 TVGRRDNNWAGMTG
+317 TVGKRDNNWAGMSG

-394 FTAGG
+394 FRAGG
-399 AKYNYAEAK
+399 AKYDYAAAG

-428 NILDT
+428 NILNT

-456 TIQALN
+456 TMQALN

-495 SIGGIR
+495 SVGGIR

-526 ERSPN
+526 DRSPN
-531 ASNLQAGGIY
+531 AGNLQAGGIY
-541 SVKAN
+541 NVKAN
-546 FGAPFYTGQWGHTGI
+546 FGAPFYTTQWGHTGI
-561 IKSVSS
+561 IKSVSK
-567 TRVTVLEQNFA
+567 TRVTVLEQNYA
-578 GRMYVVENSYEINAF
+578 GRMYVMENSYEINAF

-608 GMSVNGATTQQVSG
+608 GMSVNGATTQQVTG

-633 EAQTESYEEEQII
+633 EAQTETYEEEQII

-701 ETDSQDVL
+701 ETDSQEVL
-709 MSTAL
+709 MSTGL

-736 IGDVVRIQ
+736 LGDVVRIQ
-744 DDGYQPPLI
+744 DDGYEPPLI
-753 LSARVV
+753 LTARVI
-759 EQVLSKDNPNSNK
+759 EQEISITNPSSNK

-800 IPYEIKLA
+800 IPYDIQLA
-808 TSNGVAFKNGTG
+808 TSNGVAFKNGVG

-826 SLQKNGKDY
+826 NLQKNGKDY
-835 EAVYFYKNGDSLID
+835 DAIYFYKNGDSLIE
-849 IGPSLIVKASDFNH
+849 IGPSLTVKASDFNH
-863 VLNVTVEAYINE
+863 VLNITVEAYVNE
-875 ELVAT
+875 ELVAST
-880 AQVSFTDTEDGTDG
+880 QISFTDTEDG
-894 VGIKST
+894 
-900 SVVYGL
+900 
-906 SNSADTQPI
+906 
-915 LWTGT
+915 
-920 IPVAGEG
+920 
-927 QYLWTRKITDYT
+927 
-939 DDAKED
+939 
-945 TIEYTYSF
+945 
-953 QGKTGVAGTSIKVSK
+953 
-968 IEYQVGASGT
+968 
-978 VTPSGAWL
+978 
-986 TTIPSVPDGQFL
+986 
-998 WSKTT
+998 
-1003 MSDNSV
+1003 
-1009 IYGISKQGAT
+1009 
-1019 GPKGDKGADGVAG
+1019 
-1032 KDGVGVKTTTITYGI
+1032 
-1047 SANETTQPTNW
+1047 
-1058 TTSVPALVK
+1058 
-1067 GQYLWTK
+1067 
-1074 TVWAYTDSTS
+1074 
-1084 ETGYVKTYIAKDG
+1084 
-1097 NNGSDGI
+1097 
-1104 AGKDG
+1104 
-1109 VGIKT
+1109 
-1114 TTITYKASTSGTV
+1114 
-1127 TPNGTWTSA
+1127 
-1136 IPSVPSGQFLWTKT
+1136 
-1150 VWTYTDNTNETGYSV
+1150 
-1165 AKMGEKGDK
+1165 EKGD
-1174 GDAGPQGP
+1174 D
-1182 TGATGLQGPKGDQGV
+1182 GATSW
-1197 IGPTGADGKPSY
+1197 TAW
-1209 THIAYATNSTG
+1209 ANS
-1220 TTGFS
+1220 
-1225 VSDNVGKTYIG
+1225 
-1236 MYVDNLATDSTDP
+1236 
-1249 KKYKWN
+1249 
-1255 LIKGADGAQ
+1255 
-1264 GIAGPA
+1264 
-1270 GKDGKTPYW
+1270 KDGK
-1279 HTAYANSADG
+1279 
-1289 TVDFSVSDSANKRYI
+1289 VDFSITEAKNRRFIGTYTGLTQSTNYLDYKWIDMSANVV
-1304 GQYTDYDAIDSNDP
+1304 
-1318 KKYRWTDM
+1318 
-1326 IGTVVV
+1326 IGTQ
-1332 GTNNLI
+1332 NLLD
-1338 NGTKSFSGEDWFTS
+1338 GTKSFSGSWFTS
-1352 ATLEDENI
+1352 ATLEDENL
-1360 SNYPFTFK
+1360 SNCPFTLK
-1368 KWISAQKVSHA
+1368 KWISGQKVSHA

-1419 TPREAIIKNVDS
+1419 TPRETIIKNVDS
-1431 NVRRFEIT
+1431 SLRRFEIT
-1439 FTPTKTGKIRPRF
+1439 FTPTKTGRIRPRF

-1457 EQGSFST
+1457 EQGSFSS

-1491 KADGAFTV
+1491 KADQELTRAQILALEERTAIAR
-1499 EQLNAIAEEQ
+1499 ENAIAEAMQHTLSEVETKWKLWYDLNTIDEKQ
-1509 RLMKANLEAAASLQE
+1509 KVANDIAQLFDRTTEFKQLLGEASAKFSFINNETLIGEEGIAIG
-1524 VQDKAKEL
+1524 DKDGKAKL
-1532 LDQIKKIED
+1532 FL
-1541 GQKVSEQTMISNA
+1541 
-1554 NRVVQILAKLEN
+1554 
-1566 VQLVTEAI
+1566 
-1574 TQYMSYSNDGLVIK
+1574 SNDSISFVTNGVAQMTLTGDTLTIKNGLFTERIQIGNFVEEVYDRNPLFNVI
-1588 MKDGTSSVRVTTDR
+1588 R
-1602 IAFYSGGTETA
+1602 A
-1613 FISQGY
+1613 
-1619 LQIESGVFTLRLRI
+1619 
-1633 GSFLFEESSKGRL
+1633 
-1646 QIKKIRGIGG
+1646 IRNS

>member
-1 MVIITL
+1 MVVITL
-7 VIHDS
+7 VIHDA

-22 EKQGTLNYFDD
+22 EKQGALNYYDD
-33 TWTRQLTTG
+33 LWTRQLTTG
-42 SSVFEFSVYKKT
+42 SSVFEFSVYKKS
-54 LEGDN
+54 LLGDN

-64 YQVLNDQAFVSFVHK
+64 YHALNDQAFVSFVHK
-79 DKVQLFN
+79 GKVQLFN
-86 IMQIEE
+86 IMQVEE
-92 TETTV
+92 TETTIH
-97 RCYCENLNLELLN
+97 CYCENLNLELLN
-110 EYCNP
+110 EYCNA

-125 EYLVAFDILNWGAL
+125 EYLVQFDILNFGAL
-139 TIGTNEVND
+139 TIGTNEVKD
-148 KKLTLEWTGQDTKL
+148 KKLTLKWTGQDTKL

-188 KAFIVNVYKEYEEGK
+188 KAFIVNVYKEYEEGV
-203 SYGVGRDKTDV
+203 SYGVGRDRSDIV
-214 ILRYQKNISGIR
+214 LRYQKNVTGIT
-226 KTVDKRQIYNAI
+226 KKLDKRQIYNAI

-302 GIITQLYLESYWGDS
+302 GIITQLYLESFWGDS
-317 TVGRRDNNWAGMTG
+317 TVGKRDNNWAGMSG

-374 KQGIYNVV
+374 KQGLYNVV

-394 FTAGG
+394 FRVGG
-399 AKYNYAEAK
+399 AKDDYAAAG
-408 YQSYTN
+408 YQHYIST
-414 LMTNIRNG
+414 MTSIRNG
-422 INKVTG
+422 INKVSG
-428 NILDT
+428 NILNT
-433 IDKLWQTP
+433 IDTLWQTP

-456 TIQALN
+456 TMQALN

-518 WGAYGWKL
+518 WGAYGWKVDK
-526 ERSPN
+526 SPN
-531 ASNLQAGGIY
+531 AGNLKAGGIY
-541 SVKAN
+541 NVRAN
-546 FGAPFYTGQWGHTGI
+546 RGAPFYTTGWGHTGI
-561 IKSVSS
+561 IKSVSK

-608 GMSVNGATTQQVSG
+608 GMAVNGATTQQVSG

-709 MSTAL
+709 ISTAL

-721 YPAITYEVDGYVDLE
+721 YPAVTYEVDGYVDLE
-736 IGDVVRIQ
+736 LGDVVRIQ
-744 DDGYQPPLI
+744 DDGYEPPLI
-753 LSARVV
+753 LTARVI
-759 EQVLSKDNPNSNK
+759 EQEISITNPSSNK

-785 ASDLISDMLRLYDES
+785 ATDLISDMLRLYDES

-808 TSNGVAFKNGTG
+808 TSNGVAFKNGVG

-835 EAVYFYKNGDSLID
+835 DAIYFYKNGDSLIEV
-849 IGPSLIVKASDFNH
+849 GPSLTVKASDFSH
-863 VLNVTVEAYINE
+863 VLNITVEAYVNE
-875 ELVAT
+875 ELVAST
-880 AQVSFTDTEDGTDG
+880 QISFTDTEDGTDG
-894 VGIKST
+894 
-900 SVVYGL
+900 
-906 SNSADTQPI
+906 
-915 LWTGT
+915 
-920 IPVAGEG
+920 
-927 QYLWTRKITDYT
+927 
-939 DDAKED
+939 
-945 TIEYTYSF
+945 
-953 QGKTGVAGTSIKVSK
+953 
-968 IEYQVGASGT
+968 
-978 VTPSGAWL
+978 
-986 TTIPSVPDGQFL
+986 
-998 WSKTT
+998 
-1003 MSDNSV
+1003 
-1009 IYGISKQGAT
+1009 
-1019 GPKGDKGADGVAG
+1019 
-1032 KDGVGVKTTTITYGI
+1032 
-1047 SANETTQPTNW
+1047 
-1058 TTSVPALVK
+1058 
-1067 GQYLWTK
+1067 
-1074 TVWAYTDSTS
+1074 
-1084 ETGYVKTYIAKDG
+1084 
-1097 NNGSDGI
+1097 
-1104 AGKDG
+1104 
-1109 VGIKT
+1109 
-1114 TTITYKASTSGTV
+1114 
-1127 TPNGTWTSA
+1127 
-1136 IPSVPSGQFLWTKT
+1136 
-1150 VWTYTDNTNETGYSV
+1150 
-1165 AKMGEKGDK
+1165 EKGD
-1174 GDAGPQGP
+1174 
-1182 TGATGLQGPKGDQGV
+1182 
-1197 IGPTGADGKPSY
+1197 DGKSSW
-1209 THIAYATNSTG
+1209 TAWANSE
-1220 TTGFS
+1220 
-1225 VSDNVGKTYIG
+1225 
-1236 MYVDNLATDSTDP
+1236 
-1249 KKYKWN
+1249 
-1255 LIKGADGAQ
+1255 
-1264 GIAGPA
+1264 
-1270 GKDGKTPYW
+1270 DGK
-1279 HTAYANSADG
+1279 
-1289 TVDFSVSDSANKRYI
+1289 VDFSITESKNRRFI
-1304 GQYTDYDAIDSNDP
+1304 GTYTGIEQSTNYLDY
-1318 KKYRWTDM
+1318 KWTDM
-1326 IGTVVV
+1326 VGTVVV

-1338 NGTKSFSGEDWFTS
+1338 DGTKSFFGTDWFTS
-1352 ATLEDENI
+1352 ATLEDENL
-1360 SNYPFTFK
+1360 SNYPFTLK
-1368 KWISAQKVSHA
+1368 KWISGQKVSHA

-1419 TPREAIIKNVDS
+1419 TPRETIIKNVDS
-1431 NVRRFEIT
+1431 SLRRFEIT
-1439 FTPTKTGKIRPRF
+1439 FTPAKTGKIRPRF

-1491 KADGAFTV
+1491 KADGDFTV
-1499 EQLNAIAEEQ
+1499 EQLNKLAERARIAEAELQ
-1509 RLMKANLEAAASLQE
+1509 SKATLDTVNGWVKALQDE
-1524 VQDKAKEL
+1524 IKARE
-1532 LDQIKKIED
+1532 E
-1541 GQKVSEQTMISNA
+1541 GQKLSEQKLIDASNRMIA
-1554 NRVVQILAKLEN
+1554 VQQTVGEMQVRTDFVNKF
-1566 VQLVTEAI
+1566 
-1574 TQYMSYSNDGLVIK
+1574 MSQSEDGLVIGQ
-1588 MKDGTSSVRVTTDR
+1588 KDGTSSVRVDNDR
-1602 IAFYSGGTETA
+1602 ISFYSSGKEVAYIAQSVLVIDSGIFTTK
-1613 FISQGY
+1613 
-1619 LQIESGVFTLRLRI
+1619 LQIGRYRI
-1633 GSFLFEESSKGRL
+1633 EQYELNPDINVVRYVG
-1646 QIKKIRGIGG
+1646 

>member
-22 EKQGTLNYFDD
+22 EKQGALNYYDD
-33 TWTRQLTTG
+33 LWTRQLTTG
-42 SSVFEFSVYKKT
+42 SSAFEFSVYKKT
-54 LEGDN
+54 LLGDN

-64 YQVLNDQAFVSFVHK
+64 YHALNDQAFVSFVHK
-79 DKVQLFN
+79 GKVQLFN
-86 IMQIEE
+86 IMQVDE
-92 TETTV
+92 TETKI
-97 RCYCENLNLELLN
+97 RCLCENLNLELLN
-110 EYCNP
+110 EYCNA

-125 EYLVAFDILNWGAL
+125 EYLVQFDILNWGAL
-139 TIGTNEVND
+139 TIGTNEVKD
-148 KKLTLEWTGQDTKL
+148 KKLTLEWTAQDTKL

-188 KAFIVNVYKEYEEGK
+188 KAFIVNVYKEYEEGV
-203 SYGVGRDKTDV
+203 SYGVGRDRSDV
-214 ILRYQKNISGIR
+214 VLRYQKNVTGIT
-226 KTVDKRQIYNAI
+226 KKLDKRQIYNAI

-302 GIITQLYLESYWGDS
+302 GIITQLYLESFWGDS
-317 TVGRRDNNWAGMTG
+317 TVGRRDNNWSGMTG

-382 GKKNIADYTKGL
+382 GKKNLADYTKGL
-394 FTAGG
+394 FRIGG
-399 AKYNYAEAK
+399 AKYDYAAAG

-422 INKVTG
+422 INKASG

-441 VQPIT
+441 VKPIT

-518 WGAYGWKL
+518 WGSYGWKVDK
-526 ERSPN
+526 SPN
-531 ASNLQAGGIY
+531 AGNLKAGGIY
-541 SVKAN
+541 NVRAN
-546 FGAPFYTGQWGHTGI
+546 RGAPFYTTGWGHTGI
-561 IKSVSS
+561 IKSVSK

-578 GRMYVVENSYEINAF
+578 GRMYVVENSYDINSF
-593 ARGLQTVCYPREIAQ
+593 VSGLQTVCYPREISQ
-608 GMSVNGATTQQVSG
+608 GMSVDGATTQQVSG

-701 ETDSQDVL
+701 ETDSQEVL
-709 MSTAL
+709 MSTGL

-721 YPAITYEVDGYVDLE
+721 YPSVTYEVDGYVDLE
-736 IGDVVRIQ
+736 LGDVVRIQ
-744 DDGYQPPLI
+744 DDGYEPPLI
-753 LSARVV
+753 LTARVI
-759 EQVLSKDNPNSNK
+759 EQEISITNPSSNK

-800 IPYEIKLA
+800 IPYEIQLA
-808 TSNGVAFKNGTG
+808 TSNGVAFKNGVG

-835 EAVYFYKNGDSLID
+835 EAVYFYKNGDSLIE
-849 IGPSLIVKASDFNH
+849 IGPSLTVKASDFNH
-863 VLNVTVEAYINE
+863 VLNITVEAYVNE
-875 ELVAT
+875 ELVAST
-880 AQVSFTDTEDGTDG
+880 QISFTDTEDGTDG
-894 VGIKST
+894 
-900 SVVYGL
+900 
-906 SNSADTQPI
+906 
-915 LWTGT
+915 
-920 IPVAGEG
+920 
-927 QYLWTRKITDYT
+927 
-939 DDAKED
+939 
-945 TIEYTYSF
+945 
-953 QGKTGVAGTSIKVSK
+953 
-968 IEYQVGASGT
+968 
-978 VTPSGAWL
+978 
-986 TTIPSVPDGQFL
+986 
-998 WSKTT
+998 
-1003 MSDNSV
+1003 
-1009 IYGISKQGAT
+1009 
-1019 GPKGDKGADGVAG
+1019 
-1032 KDGVGVKTTTITYGI
+1032 
-1047 SANETTQPTNW
+1047 
-1058 TTSVPALVK
+1058 
-1067 GQYLWTK
+1067 
-1074 TVWAYTDSTS
+1074 
-1084 ETGYVKTYIAKDG
+1084 
-1097 NNGSDGI
+1097 
-1104 AGKDG
+1104 
-1109 VGIKT
+1109 
-1114 TTITYKASTSGTV
+1114 
-1127 TPNGTWTSA
+1127 
-1136 IPSVPSGQFLWTKT
+1136 
-1150 VWTYTDNTNETGYSV
+1150 
-1165 AKMGEKGDK
+1165 EKGD
-1174 GDAGPQGP
+1174 
-1182 TGATGLQGPKGDQGV
+1182 
-1197 IGPTGADGKPSY
+1197 DGKSSW
-1209 THIAYATNSTG
+1209 TAWANSE
-1220 TTGFS
+1220 
-1225 VSDNVGKTYIG
+1225 
-1236 MYVDNLATDSTDP
+1236 
-1249 KKYKWN
+1249 
-1255 LIKGADGAQ
+1255 
-1264 GIAGPA
+1264 
-1270 GKDGKTPYW
+1270 DGK
-1279 HTAYANSADG
+1279 
-1289 TVDFSVSDSANKRYI
+1289 VDFSITESKNRRFI
-1304 GQYTDYDAIDSNDP
+1304 GTYTGIEQSTNYLDY
-1318 KKYRWTDM
+1318 KWTDM
-1326 IGTVVV
+1326 VGTVVV

-1338 NGTKSFSGEDWFTS
+1338 DGTKSFSGTDWFTS

-1368 KWISAQKVSHA
+1368 KWISGQKVSHA
-1379 KDIMVEQ
+1379 KDIIVEQ

-1392 SAYVKREVA
+1392 SAYVKREEA
-1401 GNLYFYLYDI
+1401 GNLYFYLYDET
-1411 ADGFITSD
+1411 DDFITSD
-1419 TPREAIIKNVDS
+1419 TPRETIIKNVDS

-1439 FTPTKTGKIRPRF
+1439 FTPAKTGKIRPRF

-1491 KADGAFTV
+1491 KADGDFTV
-1499 EQLNAIAEEQ
+1499 EQLNKLAERARIAEAELQ
-1509 RLMKANLEAAASLQE
+1509 SKATLDTVNGWVKALQDE
-1524 VQDKAKEL
+1524 IKARE
-1532 LDQIKKIED
+1532 E
-1541 GQKVSEQTMISNA
+1541 GQKLSEQKLIDASNRMIA
-1554 NRVVQILAKLEN
+1554 VQQTIGEMQIRTDFVNKF
-1566 VQLVTEAI
+1566 
-1574 TQYMSYSNDGLVIK
+1574 MSQSEDGLVIGQ
-1588 MKDGTSSVRVTTDR
+1588 KDGTSSVRVDNDR
-1602 IAFYSGGTETA
+1602 ISFYSSGKEVAYIAQSVLVIDSGIFTTK
-1613 FISQGY
+1613 
-1619 LQIESGVFTLRLRI
+1619 LQIGRYRI
-1633 GSFLFEESSKGRL
+1633 EQYELNPDINVVRYVG
-1646 QIKKIRGIGG
+1646 

>member
-22 EKQGTLNYFDD
+22 EKQGALNYYDD
-33 TWTRQLTTG
+33 LWTRQLTTG
-42 SSVFEFSVYKKT
+42 SSAFEFSVYKKT
-54 LEGDN
+54 LLGDN

-64 YQVLNDQAFVSFVHK
+64 YHALNDQAFVSFVHK
-79 DKVQLFN
+79 GKVQLFN
-86 IMQIEE
+86 IMQVEE
-92 TETTV
+92 TETTI
-97 RCYCENLNLELLN
+97 RCLCENLNLELLN

-139 TIGTNEVND
+139 TIGTNEVKD

-203 SYGVGRDKTDV
+203 SYGVGRDRSDTV
-214 ILRYQKNISGIR
+214 LRYQKNIAGIT
-226 KTVDKRQIYNAI
+226 KKLDKRQIYNAI

-245 VKGERVISN
+245 VKGERVVSN

-265 SNRTY
+265 SNKTY
-270 LGGDLKYYGHTI
+270 LGGDIKYYGHTI

-302 GIITQLYLESYWGDS
+302 GIITQLYLESFWGDS
-317 TVGRRDNNWAGMTG
+317 TVGKRDNNWAGMSG

-394 FTAGG
+394 FRAGG
-399 AKYNYAEAK
+399 AKYDYAAAG

-428 NILDT
+428 NILNT

-456 TIQALN
+456 TMQALN

-495 SIGGIR
+495 SVGGIR

-526 ERSPN
+526 DRSPN
-531 ASNLQAGGIY
+531 AGNLQAGGIY
-541 SVKAN
+541 NVKAN
-546 FGAPFYTGQWGHTGI
+546 FGAPFYTTQWGHTGI
-561 IKSVSS
+561 IKSVSK
-567 TRVTVLEQNFA
+567 TRVTVLEQNYA
-578 GRMYVVENSYEINAF
+578 GRMYVMENSYEINAF

-608 GMSVNGATTQQVSG
+608 GMAVNGATTQQVSG

-709 MSTAL
+709 ISTAL

-736 IGDVVRIQ
+736 LGDVVRIQ
-744 DDGYQPPLI
+744 DDGYEPPLI
-753 LSARVV
+753 LTARVV
-759 EQVLSKDNPNSNK
+759 EQEISITNPSSNK

-863 VLNVTVEAYINE
+863 VLNITVEAYLNE
-875 ELVAT
+875 ELVAST
-880 AQVSFTDTEDGTDG
+880 QISFTDTEDG
-894 VGIKST
+894 
-900 SVVYGL
+900 
-906 SNSADTQPI
+906 A
-915 LWTGT
+915 
-920 IPVAGEG
+920 
-927 QYLWTRKITDYT
+927 
-939 DDAKED
+939 
-945 TIEYTYSF
+945 
-953 QGKTGVAGTSIKVSK
+953 
-968 IEYQVGASGT
+968 
-978 VTPSGAWL
+978 
-986 TTIPSVPDGQFL
+986 
-998 WSKTT
+998 
-1003 MSDNSV
+1003 
-1009 IYGISKQGAT
+1009 
-1019 GPKGDKGADGVAG
+1019 
-1032 KDGVGVKTTTITYGI
+1032 
-1047 SANETTQPTNW
+1047 
-1058 TTSVPALVK
+1058 
-1067 GQYLWTK
+1067 
-1074 TVWAYTDSTS
+1074 
-1084 ETGYVKTYIAKDG
+1084 
-1097 NNGSDGI
+1097 
-1104 AGKDG
+1104 
-1109 VGIKT
+1109 
-1114 TTITYKASTSGTV
+1114 
-1127 TPNGTWTSA
+1127 
-1136 IPSVPSGQFLWTKT
+1136 
-1150 VWTYTDNTNETGYSV
+1150 
-1165 AKMGEKGDK
+1165 
-1174 GDAGPQGP
+1174 
-1182 TGATGLQGPKGDQGV
+1182 
-1197 IGPTGADGKPSY
+1197 
-1209 THIAYATNSTG
+1209 
-1220 TTGFS
+1220 
-1225 VSDNVGKTYIG
+1225 
-1236 MYVDNLATDSTDP
+1236 
-1249 KKYKWN
+1249 
-1255 LIKGADGAQ
+1255 
-1264 GIAGPA
+1264 
-1270 GKDGKTPYW
+1270 DGKTPYW
-1279 HTAYANSADG
+1279 HVAYANSSDG

-1304 GQYTDYDAIDSNDP
+1304 GQYTDYDAIDSSDP

-1326 IGTVVV
+1326 VGTVVV

-1338 NGTKSFSGEDWFTS
+1338 DGTKSFFGTDWFTS
-1352 ATLEDENI
+1352 ATLEDENL
-1360 SNYPFTFK
+1360 SNCPFTLK
-1368 KWISAQKVSHA
+1368 KWISGQKVSHA

-1419 TPREAIIKNVDS
+1419 TPRETIIKNVDS
-1431 NVRRFEIT
+1431 SLRRFEIT
-1439 FTPTKTGKIRPRF
+1439 FTPTKTGRIRPRF

-1457 EQGSFST
+1457 EQGSFSS

-1491 KADGAFTV
+1491 KADEAFTV
-1499 EQLNAIAEEQ
+1499 EQLNALAERARIAEAELQ
-1509 RLMKANLEAAASLQE
+1509 SKATLDTVNDWVKALQDE
-1524 VQDKAKEL
+1524 IKAREG
-1532 LDQIKKIED
+1532 
-1541 GQKVSEQTMISNA
+1541 GQKLSEQKLIDFSNRMIA
-1554 NRVVQILAKLEN
+1554 VQQTIGEMQIRTDFVNKF
-1566 VQLVTEAI
+1566 
-1574 TQYMSYSNDGLVIK
+1574 MSQSEDGLVIGQ
-1588 MKDGTSSVRVTTDR
+1588 KDGTSSVRVDNDR
-1602 IAFYSGGTETA
+1602 ISFYSSGKEVAYIAQSVLVIDSGIFTTK
-1613 FISQGY
+1613 
-1619 LQIESGVFTLRLRI
+1619 LQIGRYRI
-1633 GSFLFEESSKGRL
+1633 EQYELNPDINVVRYVG
-1646 QIKKIRGIGG
+1646 

>member
-22 EKQGTLNYFDD
+22 DKQGALNYYDD
-33 TWTRQLTTG
+33 LWTRQLTTG
-42 SSVFEFSVYKKT
+42 SSAFEFSVYKKT
-54 LEGDN
+54 LLGDN

-64 YQVLNDQAFVSFVHK
+64 YHALNDQAFVSFVHK
-79 DKVQLFN
+79 GKVQLFN
-86 IMQIEE
+86 IMKVEE
-92 TETTV
+92 TETKI
-97 RCYCENLNLELLN
+97 RCLCENLNLELLN
-110 EYCNP
+110 EYCNA

-125 EYLVAFDILNWGAL
+125 EYLVEFDILNWGAL
-139 TIGTNEVND
+139 TIGTNEVKD

-178 ETQLHNNHTF
+178 ETKLNFNHTF
-188 KAFIVNVYKEYEEGK
+188 KQLIINIYKEYEEGK

-238 RPYGKKT
+238 CPYGKKN

-302 GIITQLYLESYWGDS
+302 GIITQLYLESFWGDS
-317 TVGRRDNNWAGMTG
+317 TVGRRDNNWSGMTG

-394 FTAGG
+394 FRAGG
-399 AKYNYAEAK
+399 AKYDYAAAG

-428 NILDT
+428 NILNT

-456 TIQALN
+456 TMQALN

-518 WGAYGWKL
+518 WGAYGWKVDK
-526 ERSPN
+526 SPN
-531 ASNLQAGGIY
+531 AGNLKAGGIY
-541 SVKAN
+541 NVRAN
-546 FGAPFYTGQWGHTGI
+546 RGAPFYTTGWGHTGI
-561 IKSVSS
+561 IKSVSK

-608 GMSVNGATTQQVSG
+608 GMAVNGATTQQVSG

-701 ETDSQDVL
+701 ETDSQEVL
-709 MSTAL
+709 MSTGL

-736 IGDVVRIQ
+736 LGDVVRIQ
-744 DDGYQPPLI
+744 DDGYEPPLI
-753 LSARVV
+753 LTARVV
-759 EQVLSKDNPNSNK
+759 EQEISITNPSSNK

-863 VLNVTVEAYINE
+863 VLNITVEAYLNE
-875 ELVAT
+875 ELVAST
-880 AQVSFTDTEDGTDG
+880 QISFTDTEDG
-894 VGIKST
+894 
-900 SVVYGL
+900 
-906 SNSADTQPI
+906 AD
-915 LWTGT
+915 
-920 IPVAGEG
+920 
-927 QYLWTRKITDYT
+927 
-939 DDAKED
+939 
-945 TIEYTYSF
+945 
-953 QGKTGVAGTSIKVSK
+953 
-968 IEYQVGASGT
+968 
-978 VTPSGAWL
+978 
-986 TTIPSVPDGQFL
+986 
-998 WSKTT
+998 
-1003 MSDNSV
+1003 
-1009 IYGISKQGAT
+1009 
-1019 GPKGDKGADGVAG
+1019 G
-1032 KDGVGVKTTTITYGI
+1032 KDGL
-1047 SANETTQPTNW
+1047 P
-1058 TTSVPALVK
+1058 
-1067 GQYLWTK
+1067 
-1074 TVWAYTDSTS
+1074 
-1084 ETGYVKTYIAKDG
+1084 
-1097 NNGSDGI
+1097 
-1104 AGKDG
+1104 
-1109 VGIKT
+1109 
-1114 TTITYKASTSGTV
+1114 
-1127 TPNGTWTSA
+1127 
-1136 IPSVPSGQFLWTKT
+1136 
-1150 VWTYTDNTNETGYSV
+1150 
-1165 AKMGEKGDK
+1165 
-1174 GDAGPQGP
+1174 GPQGP
-1182 TGATGLQGPKGDQGV
+1182 PGIDGLQGPRGEQG
-1197 IGPTGADGKPSY
+1197 IPGPAGADGKATY
-1209 THIAYATNSTG
+1209 THIAYALDETG

-1225 VSDNVGKTYIG
+1225 VSDNIGKTYIG
-1236 MYVDNLATDSTDP
+1236 MYVDDNIIDSNDP

-1255 LIKGADGAQ
+1255 LIKGADGAR
-1264 GIAGPA
+1264 GIQGPA
-1270 GKDGKTPYW
+1270 GADGKTPYW
-1279 HTAYANSADG
+1279 HVAYANSSDG
-1289 TVDFSVSDSANKRYI
+1289 KTDFSVTDSLNKRYI
-1304 GQYTDYDAIDSNDP
+1304 GQYTDYIAIDSSDP
-1318 KKYRWTDM
+1318 TKYRWTDM
-1326 IGTVVV
+1326 VGTVVV

-1338 NGTKSFSGEDWFTS
+1338 DGTKSFVGSDWFTS

-1368 KWISAQKVSHA
+1368 KWISGQKVSHA

-1392 SAYVKREVA
+1392 SAYVKREQA
-1401 GNLYFYLYDI
+1401 GNLYFYLYDET
-1411 ADGFITSD
+1411 DGFITSD
-1419 TPREAIIKNVDS
+1419 TQRETIIKNVDS
-1431 NVRRFEIT
+1431 SLRRFEIT
-1439 FTPTKTGKIRPRF
+1439 FTPTKTGRIRPRF

-1457 EQGSFST
+1457 EQGSFSS

-1499 EQLNAIAEEQ
+1499 EQLNALAERARIAEAELQ
-1509 RLMKANLEAAASLQE
+1509 SKATLDTVNDWVKALQDE
-1524 VQDKAKEL
+1524 IKAREG
-1532 LDQIKKIED
+1532 
-1541 GQKVSEQTMISNA
+1541 GQKLSEQKLIDFSNRMIA
-1554 NRVVQILAKLEN
+1554 VQQTIGEMQIRTDFVNKF
-1566 VQLVTEAI
+1566 
-1574 TQYMSYSNDGLVIK
+1574 MSQSEDGLVIGQ
-1588 MKDGTSSVRVTTDR
+1588 KDGTSSVRVDNDR
-1602 IAFYSGGTETA
+1602 ISFYSSGKEVAYIAQSVLVIDSGIFTTK
-1613 FISQGY
+1613 
-1619 LQIESGVFTLRLRI
+1619 LQIGRYRI
-1633 GSFLFEESSKGRL
+1633 EQYELNPDINVVRYVG
-1646 QIKKIRGIGG
+1646 

>member
-1 MVIITL
+1 MLT
-7 VIHDS
+7 IHGPDL
-12 KLHPVLLLDN
+12 KPVLFLDN
-22 EKQGTLNYFDD
+22 DKQGALNYFNHK
-33 TWTRQLTTG
+33 WYRKQKTG
-42 SSVFEFSVYKKT
+42 SSVLEFSVYKKD
-54 LEGDN
+54 LLGDS
-59 PLNHK
+59 PLSHK
-64 YQVLNDQAFVSFVHK
+64 YHVLNDQAFVSFVHK
-79 DKVQLFN
+79 GKVQLLN
-86 IMQIEE
+86 IMKIDEDEKQID
-92 TETTV
+92 
-97 RCYCENLNLELLN
+97 CYCENLNLELLN
-110 EYCNP
+110 EYCNA

-125 EYLVAFDILNWGAL
+125 EYLVQFDILNWGAL
-139 TIGTNEVND
+139 TVGTNEVKD
-148 KKLTLEWTGQDTKL
+148 KKLTLEWTSQETKL

-178 ETQLHNNHTF
+178 ETKLNFNHTF
-188 KAFIVNVYKEYEEGK
+188 KQLIINIYKEYEEGK

-238 RPYGKKT
+238 RPYGKKN

-302 GIITQLYLESYWGDS
+302 GIITQLYLESFWGDS
-317 TVGRRDNNWAGMTG
+317 TVGRRDNNWSGMTG

-394 FTAGG
+394 FRAGG
-399 AKYNYAEAK
+399 AKYDYAAAG

-428 NILDT
+428 NILNT

-456 TIQALN
+456 TMQALN

-526 ERSPN
+526 DRSPN
-531 ASNLQAGGIY
+531 AGNLQAGGIY
-541 SVKAN
+541 NVKAN
-546 FGAPFYTGQWGHTGI
+546 FGAPFYTTQWGHTGI
-561 IKSVSS
+561 IKSVSK
-567 TRVTVLEQNFA
+567 TRVTVLEQNYA
-578 GRMYVVENSYEINAF
+578 GRMYVMENSYEINAF

-608 GMSVNGATTQQVSG
+608 GMAVNGATTQQVSG

-709 MSTAL
+709 ISTAL

-736 IGDVVRIQ
+736 LGDVVRIQ
-744 DDGYQPPLI
+744 DDGYEPPLI
-753 LSARVV
+753 LTARVV
-759 EQVLSKDNPNSNK
+759 EQEISITNPSSNK

-800 IPYEIKLA
+800 IPYEITLA

-863 VLNVTVEAYINE
+863 VLNITVEAYLNE
-875 ELVAT
+875 ELVAST
-880 AQVSFTDTEDGTDG
+880 QISFTDTEDG
-894 VGIKST
+894 
-900 SVVYGL
+900 
-906 SNSADTQPI
+906 
-915 LWTGT
+915 
-920 IPVAGEG
+920 
-927 QYLWTRKITDYT
+927 
-939 DDAKED
+939 
-945 TIEYTYSF
+945 
-953 QGKTGVAGTSIKVSK
+953 
-968 IEYQVGASGT
+968 
-978 VTPSGAWL
+978 
-986 TTIPSVPDGQFL
+986 
-998 WSKTT
+998 
-1003 MSDNSV
+1003 
-1009 IYGISKQGAT
+1009 
-1019 GPKGDKGADGVAG
+1019 
-1032 KDGVGVKTTTITYGI
+1032 
-1047 SANETTQPTNW
+1047 
-1058 TTSVPALVK
+1058 
-1067 GQYLWTK
+1067 
-1074 TVWAYTDSTS
+1074 
-1084 ETGYVKTYIAKDG
+1084 
-1097 NNGSDGI
+1097 
-1104 AGKDG
+1104 
-1109 VGIKT
+1109 
-1114 TTITYKASTSGTV
+1114 
-1127 TPNGTWTSA
+1127 
-1136 IPSVPSGQFLWTKT
+1136 
-1150 VWTYTDNTNETGYSV
+1150 
-1165 AKMGEKGDK
+1165 EKGD
-1174 GDAGPQGP
+1174 
-1182 TGATGLQGPKGDQGV
+1182 
-1197 IGPTGADGKPSY
+1197 DGKSSW
-1209 THIAYATNSTG
+1209 TAWANSE
-1220 TTGFS
+1220 
-1225 VSDNVGKTYIG
+1225 
-1236 MYVDNLATDSTDP
+1236 
-1249 KKYKWN
+1249 
-1255 LIKGADGAQ
+1255 
-1264 GIAGPA
+1264 
-1270 GKDGKTPYW
+1270 DGK
-1279 HTAYANSADG
+1279 
-1289 TVDFSVSDSANKRYI
+1289 VDFSITESKNRRFI
-1304 GQYTDYDAIDSNDP
+1304 GTYTGIEQSTNYLDY
-1318 KKYRWTDM
+1318 KWTDM
-1326 IGTVVV
+1326 SANVAV
-1332 GTNNLI
+1332 GTQNLLD
-1338 NGTKSFSGEDWFTS
+1338 GTKSFSGSWFTEG
-1352 ATLEDENI
+1352 AKLETIKI
-1360 SNYPFTFK
+1360 SEYPFEFK
-1368 KWISAQKVSHA
+1368 KWKSGNKISHTIEFDVKA
-1379 KDIMVEQ
+1379 

-1392 SAYVKREVA
+1392 TAAIARENA
-1401 GNLYFYLYDI
+1401 GRLYFYLYDLF
-1411 ADGFITSD
+1411 ANHITSN
-1419 TPREAIIKNVDS
+1419 TPRETIIENVTRDIQMFK
-1431 NVRRFEIT
+1431 VT
-1439 FTPTKTGKIRPRF
+1439 FVPLRDGKIKPRF
-1452 AMVSS
+1452 AMLASDA
-1457 EQGSFST
+1457 GWFMT
-1464 GGFMLVRGNKTGDWQ
+1464 GGYMLVKGNKSGDWQ

-1491 KADGAFTV
+1491 KADEAFTV
-1499 EQLNAIAEEQ
+1499 EQLNALAERARIAEAELQ
-1509 RLMKANLEAAASLQE
+1509 SKATLDTVNDWVKALQDE
-1524 VQDKAKEL
+1524 IKAREG
-1532 LDQIKKIED
+1532 
-1541 GQKVSEQTMISNA
+1541 GQKLSEQKLIDFSNRMIA
-1554 NRVVQILAKLEN
+1554 VQQTIGEMQIRTDFVNKF
-1566 VQLVTEAI
+1566 
-1574 TQYMSYSNDGLVIK
+1574 MSQSEDGLVIGQ
-1588 MKDGTSSVRVTTDR
+1588 KDGTSSVRVDNDR
-1602 IAFYSGGTETA
+1602 ISFYSSGKEVAYIAQSVLVIDSGIFTTK
-1613 FISQGY
+1613 
-1619 LQIESGVFTLRLRI
+1619 LQIGRYRI
-1633 GSFLFEESSKGRL
+1633 EQYELNADINVVRYVG
-1646 QIKKIRGIGG
+1646 

>member
-203 SYGVGRDKTDV
+203 SYGVGRDRSDTV
-214 ILRYQKNISGIR
+214 LRYQKNIAGIT
-226 KTVDKRQIYNAI
+226 KKLDKRQIYNAI

-245 VKGERVISN
+245 VKGERVVSN

-270 LGGDLKYYGHTI
+270 LGGDIKYYGHTI

-302 GIITQLYLESYWGDS
+302 GIITQLYLESFWGDS
-317 TVGRRDNNWAGMTG
+317 TVGRRDNNWSGMTG
-331 GAQTRPSG
+331 SAQTRPSG

-394 FTAGG
+394 FRAGG
-399 AKYNYAEAK
+399 AKYDYAAAG

-414 LMTNIRNG
+414 LMSNIRNG

-428 NILDT
+428 NILNT
-433 IDKLWQTP
+433 IDTLWQTP

-446 AVNVARRATK
+446 SINVARRATK

-462 EATRLKGRR
+462 EATSLKGRR

-526 ERSPN
+526 DRSPN
-531 ASNLQAGGIY
+531 ASNLQAGGLY
-541 SVKAN
+541 NVKAN
-546 FGAPFYTGQWGHTGI
+546 FGAPFYTTQWGHTGI
-561 IKSVSS
+561 IKSVSK
-567 TRVTVLEQNFA
+567 TRVTVLEQNYA
-578 GRMYVVENSYEINAF
+578 GRMYVMENSYEINAF

-622 GTQISYEEVVQ
+622 GTQISYEEIVQ

-736 IGDVVRIQ
+736 LGDVVRIQ
-744 DDGYQPPLI
+744 DDGYEPPLI
-753 LSARVV
+753 LTARVV
-759 EQVLSKDNPNSNK
+759 EQEISITNPSSNK

-800 IPYEIKLA
+800 IPYDIQLA
-808 TSNGVAFKNGTG
+808 TSNGVAFKNGVG

-826 SLQKNGKDY
+826 NLQKNGKDY
-835 EAVYFYKNGDSLID
+835 DAIYFYKNGDSLIE
-849 IGPSLIVKASDFNH
+849 IGPSLTVKASDFNH
-863 VLNVTVEAYINE
+863 VLNITVEAYVNE
-875 ELVAT
+875 ELVAST
-880 AQVSFTDTEDGTDG
+880 QISFTDTEDG
-894 VGIKST
+894 
-900 SVVYGL
+900 
-906 SNSADTQPI
+906 
-915 LWTGT
+915 
-920 IPVAGEG
+920 
-927 QYLWTRKITDYT
+927 
-939 DDAKED
+939 
-945 TIEYTYSF
+945 
-953 QGKTGVAGTSIKVSK
+953 
-968 IEYQVGASGT
+968 
-978 VTPSGAWL
+978 
-986 TTIPSVPDGQFL
+986 
-998 WSKTT
+998 
-1003 MSDNSV
+1003 
-1009 IYGISKQGAT
+1009 
-1019 GPKGDKGADGVAG
+1019 
-1032 KDGVGVKTTTITYGI
+1032 
-1047 SANETTQPTNW
+1047 
-1058 TTSVPALVK
+1058 
-1067 GQYLWTK
+1067 
-1074 TVWAYTDSTS
+1074 
-1084 ETGYVKTYIAKDG
+1084 
-1097 NNGSDGI
+1097 
-1104 AGKDG
+1104 
-1109 VGIKT
+1109 
-1114 TTITYKASTSGTV
+1114 
-1127 TPNGTWTSA
+1127 
-1136 IPSVPSGQFLWTKT
+1136 
-1150 VWTYTDNTNETGYSV
+1150 
-1165 AKMGEKGDK
+1165 EKGD
-1174 GDAGPQGP
+1174 
-1182 TGATGLQGPKGDQGV
+1182 
-1197 IGPTGADGKPSY
+1197 DGKSSW
-1209 THIAYATNSTG
+1209 TAWANSE
-1220 TTGFS
+1220 
-1225 VSDNVGKTYIG
+1225 
-1236 MYVDNLATDSTDP
+1236 
-1249 KKYKWN
+1249 
-1255 LIKGADGAQ
+1255 
-1264 GIAGPA
+1264 
-1270 GKDGKTPYW
+1270 DGK
-1279 HTAYANSADG
+1279 
-1289 TVDFSVSDSANKRYI
+1289 VDFSITESKNRRFI
-1304 GQYTDYDAIDSNDP
+1304 GTYTGIEQSTNYLDY
-1318 KKYRWTDM
+1318 KWTDM
-1326 IGTVVV
+1326 VGTVVV

-1338 NGTKSFSGEDWFTS
+1338 DGTKSFVGTDWFTS
-1352 ATLEDENI
+1352 ATLEDENL
-1360 SNYPFTFK
+1360 SNYPFTLK
-1368 KWISAQKVSHA
+1368 KWTSGQKVSHT

-1392 SAYVKREVA
+1392 SAYIKREQA
-1401 GNLYFYLYDI
+1401 GNLYFYLYDET
-1411 ADGFITSD
+1411 DGFITSD
-1419 TPREAIIKNVDS
+1419 TQRETIIKNVDS
-1431 NVRRFEIT
+1431 SLRRFEIT
-1439 FTPTKTGKIRPRF
+1439 FTPAKTGKIRPRF

-1457 EQGSFST
+1457 EQGSFSS

-1499 EQLNAIAEEQ
+1499 EQLNALAERARIAETELQ
-1509 RLMKANLEAAASLQE
+1509 AKATLETVNEWVQALQDE
-1524 VQDKAKEL
+1524 IKAR
-1532 LDQIKKIED
+1532 QA
-1541 GQKVSEQTMISNA
+1541 GQKISEQKLIEASNRMVA
-1554 NRVVQILAKLEN
+1554 VQQNIGEMQIRTDFVNKF
-1566 VQLVTEAI
+1566 
-1574 TQYMSYSNDGLVIK
+1574 MSQSEDGLVIGQ
-1588 MKDGTSSVRVTTDR
+1588 KDGTSSVRVDNDR
-1602 IAFYSGGTETA
+1602 ISFYSSGKEVAYIAQSVLVIDSGIFTTK
-1613 FISQGY
+1613 
-1619 LQIESGVFTLRLRI
+1619 LQIGRYRI
-1633 GSFLFEESSKGRL
+1633 EQYELNADINVVRYVG
-1646 QIKKIRGIGG
+1646 

>member
-1 MVIITL
+1 MLT
-7 VIHDS
+7 IHGPDL
-12 KLHPVLLLDN
+12 KPVLFLDN
-22 EKQGTLNYFDD
+22 DKQGALNYFNHK
-33 TWTRQLTTG
+33 WYRKQKTG
-42 SSVFEFSVYKKT
+42 SSVLEFSVYKKD
-54 LEGDN
+54 LLGDS
-59 PLNHK
+59 PLSHK
-64 YQVLNDQAFVSFVHK
+64 YHVLNDQAFVSFVHK
-79 DKVQLFN
+79 GKVQLLN
-86 IMQIEE
+86 IMKIDEDEKQID
-92 TETTV
+92 
-97 RCYCENLNLELLN
+97 CYCENLNLELLN
-110 EYCNP
+110 EYCNA

-125 EYLVAFDILNWGAL
+125 EYLVQFDILSWGAL
-139 TIGTNEVND
+139 TVGTNEVKD
-148 KKLTLEWTGQDTKL
+148 KKLTLEWTSQETKL

-178 ETQLHNNHTF
+178 ETKLNFNHTF
-188 KAFIVNVYKEYEEGK
+188 KQLIINIYKEYEEGK

-245 VKGERVISN
+245 VRGERVISN

-270 LGGDLKYYGHTI
+270 LGGDIKYYGHTI

-302 GIITQLYLESYWGDS
+302 GIITQLYLESFWGDS
-317 TVGRRDNNWAGMTG
+317 TVGRRDNNWSGMTG

-382 GKKNIADYTKGL
+382 GKKNLADYTKGL
-394 FTAGG
+394 FRAGG
-399 AKYNYAEAK
+399 AKYDYAAAG

-441 VQPIT
+441 VKPIT

-518 WGAYGWKL
+518 WGSYGWKL
-526 ERSPN
+526 DRSPN
-531 ASNLQAGGIY
+531 AGNLQAGGIY
-541 SVKAN
+541 NVKAN
-546 FGAPFYTGQWGHTGI
+546 FGAPFYTTSWGHTGI
-561 IKSVSS
+561 IKSVSK
-567 TRVTVLEQNFA
+567 TRVTVLEQNYA
-578 GRMYVVENSYEINAF
+578 GRMYVMENSYEINAF

-709 MSTAL
+709 ISTAL

-721 YPAITYEVDGYVDLE
+721 YPAVTYEVDGYVDLE
-736 IGDVVRIQ
+736 LGDVVRIQ
-744 DDGYQPPLI
+744 DDGYEPPLI
-753 LSARVV
+753 LTARVI
-759 EQVLSKDNPNSNK
+759 EQEISITNPSSNK

-800 IPYEIKLA
+800 IPYEIQLA
-808 TSNGVAFKNGTG
+808 TSNGVAFKNGVG

-849 IGPSLIVKASDFNH
+849 VGPSLTVKASDFSH
-863 VLNVTVEAYINE
+863 VLNITVEAYVNE
-875 ELVAT
+875 ELVAST
-880 AQVSFTDTEDGTDG
+880 QISFTDTEDGTDG
-894 VGIKST
+894 
-900 SVVYGL
+900 
-906 SNSADTQPI
+906 
-915 LWTGT
+915 
-920 IPVAGEG
+920 
-927 QYLWTRKITDYT
+927 
-939 DDAKED
+939 
-945 TIEYTYSF
+945 
-953 QGKTGVAGTSIKVSK
+953 
-968 IEYQVGASGT
+968 
-978 VTPSGAWL
+978 
-986 TTIPSVPDGQFL
+986 
-998 WSKTT
+998 
-1003 MSDNSV
+1003 
-1009 IYGISKQGAT
+1009 
-1019 GPKGDKGADGVAG
+1019 
-1032 KDGVGVKTTTITYGI
+1032 KDG
-1047 SANETTQPTNW
+1047 
-1058 TTSVPALVK
+1058 
-1067 GQYLWTK
+1067 
-1074 TVWAYTDSTS
+1074 
-1084 ETGYVKTYIAKDG
+1084 
-1097 NNGSDGI
+1097 
-1104 AGKDG
+1104 
-1109 VGIKT
+1109 
-1114 TTITYKASTSGTV
+1114 KAT
-1127 TPNGTWTSA
+1127 
-1136 IPSVPSGQFLWTKT
+1136 
-1150 VWTYTDNTNETGYSV
+1150 
-1165 AKMGEKGDK
+1165 
-1174 GDAGPQGP
+1174 
-1182 TGATGLQGPKGDQGV
+1182 
-1197 IGPTGADGKPSY
+1197 Y
-1209 THIAYATNSTG
+1209 THIAYALDETG

-1225 VSDNVGKTYIG
+1225 VSDNTGKTYIG
-1236 MYVDNLATDSTDP
+1236 MYVDDNVIDSSDP

-1255 LIKGADGAQ
+1255 LIKGADGAR
-1264 GIAGPA
+1264 GIQGPA
-1270 GKDGKTPYW
+1270 GVDGKTPYW
-1279 HTAYANSADG
+1279 HVAYANSADG

-1338 NGTKSFSGEDWFTS
+1338 DGTKSFSGEDWFTS

-1368 KWISAQKVSHA
+1368 KWISGQKVSHA

-1419 TPREAIIKNVDS
+1419 TQRETIIKNVDS
-1431 NVRRFEIT
+1431 SLRRFEIT
-1439 FTPTKTGKIRPRF
+1439 FTPTKAGKIRPRF

-1491 KADGAFTV
+1491 KADGDFTV
-1499 EQLNAIAEEQ
+1499 EQLNKLAERARIAEAELQ
-1509 RLMKANLEAAASLQE
+1509 SKATLDTVNGWVKALQDE
-1524 VQDKAKEL
+1524 IKARE
-1532 LDQIKKIED
+1532 E
-1541 GQKVSEQTMISNA
+1541 GQKLSEQKLIDASNRMIA
-1554 NRVVQILAKLEN
+1554 VQQTIGEMQIRTDFVNKF
-1566 VQLVTEAI
+1566 
-1574 TQYMSYSNDGLVIK
+1574 MSQSEDGLVIGQ
-1588 MKDGTSSVRVTTDR
+1588 KDGTSSVRVDNDR
-1602 IAFYSGGTETA
+1602 ISFYSSGKEVAYIAQSVLVIDSGIFTTK
-1613 FISQGY
+1613 
-1619 LQIESGVFTLRLRI
+1619 LQIGRYRI
-1633 GSFLFEESSKGRL
+1633 EQYELNPDINVVRYVG
-1646 QIKKIRGIGG
+1646 

>member
-1 MVIITL
+1 M
-7 VIHDS
+7 
-12 KLHPVLLLDN
+12 LLLDN
-22 EKQGTLNYFDD
+22 EKQGALNYYDD
-33 TWTRQLTTG
+33 LWTRQLTTG
-42 SSVFEFSVYKKT
+42 SSAFEFSVYKKT
-54 LEGDN
+54 LLGDN

-64 YQVLNDQAFVSFVHK
+64 YHALNDQAFVSFVHK
-79 DKVQLFN
+79 GKVQLFN
-86 IMQIEE
+86 IMQVEE
-92 TETTV
+92 TETTI
-97 RCYCENLNLELLN
+97 RCLCENLNLELLN

-139 TIGTNEVND
+139 TIGTNEVKD

-203 SYGVGRDKTDV
+203 SYGVGRDRSDTV
-214 ILRYQKNISGIR
+214 LRYQKNIAGIT
-226 KTVDKRQIYNAI
+226 KKLDKRQIYNAI

-245 VKGERVISN
+245 VKGERVVSN

-265 SNRTY
+265 SNKTY
-270 LGGDLKYYGHTI
+270 LGGDIKYYGHTI

-302 GIITQLYLESYWGDS
+302 GIITQLYLESFWGDS
-317 TVGRRDNNWAGMTG
+317 TVGKRDNNWAGMSG

-374 KQGIYNVV
+374 KQGLYNVV

-394 FTAGG
+394 FRVGG
-399 AKYNYAEAK
+399 AKDDYAAAG

-428 NILDT
+428 NILNT

-456 TIQALN
+456 TMQALN

-526 ERSPN
+526 DRSPN
-531 ASNLQAGGIY
+531 AGNLQAGGIY
-541 SVKAN
+541 NVKAN
-546 FGAPFYTGQWGHTGI
+546 FGAPFYTTQWGHTGI
-561 IKSVSS
+561 IKSVSK
-567 TRVTVLEQNFA
+567 TRVTVLEQNYA
-578 GRMYVVENSYEINAF
+578 GRMYVMENSYDINSF
-593 ARGLQTVCYPREIAQ
+593 ASGLQTVCYPREIAQ
-608 GMSVNGATTQQVSG
+608 GMSVNGATTQQVTG

-633 EAQTESYEEEQII
+633 EARTETYEEEQII

-701 ETDSQDVL
+701 ETDSQEVL
-709 MSTAL
+709 MSTGL

-736 IGDVVRIQ
+736 LGDVVRIQ
-744 DDGYQPPLI
+744 DDGYEPPLI
-753 LSARVV
+753 LTARVV
-759 EQVLSKDNPNSNK
+759 EQEISITNPSSNK

-863 VLNVTVEAYINE
+863 VLNITVEAYLNE
-875 ELVAT
+875 ELVAST
-880 AQVSFTDTEDGTDG
+880 QISFTDTEDG
-894 VGIKST
+894 
-900 SVVYGL
+900 
-906 SNSADTQPI
+906 
-915 LWTGT
+915 
-920 IPVAGEG
+920 
-927 QYLWTRKITDYT
+927 
-939 DDAKED
+939 
-945 TIEYTYSF
+945 
-953 QGKTGVAGTSIKVSK
+953 
-968 IEYQVGASGT
+968 
-978 VTPSGAWL
+978 
-986 TTIPSVPDGQFL
+986 
-998 WSKTT
+998 
-1003 MSDNSV
+1003 
-1009 IYGISKQGAT
+1009 
-1019 GPKGDKGADGVAG
+1019 
-1032 KDGVGVKTTTITYGI
+1032 
-1047 SANETTQPTNW
+1047 
-1058 TTSVPALVK
+1058 
-1067 GQYLWTK
+1067 
-1074 TVWAYTDSTS
+1074 
-1084 ETGYVKTYIAKDG
+1084 
-1097 NNGSDGI
+1097 
-1104 AGKDG
+1104 
-1109 VGIKT
+1109 
-1114 TTITYKASTSGTV
+1114 
-1127 TPNGTWTSA
+1127 
-1136 IPSVPSGQFLWTKT
+1136 
-1150 VWTYTDNTNETGYSV
+1150 
-1165 AKMGEKGDK
+1165 EKGD
-1174 GDAGPQGP
+1174 D
-1182 TGATGLQGPKGDQGV
+1182 GATSW
-1197 IGPTGADGKPSY
+1197 TAW
-1209 THIAYATNSTG
+1209 ANS
-1220 TTGFS
+1220 
-1225 VSDNVGKTYIG
+1225 
-1236 MYVDNLATDSTDP
+1236 
-1249 KKYKWN
+1249 
-1255 LIKGADGAQ
+1255 
-1264 GIAGPA
+1264 
-1270 GKDGKTPYW
+1270 KDGK
-1279 HTAYANSADG
+1279 
-1289 TVDFSVSDSANKRYI
+1289 VDFSITEAKNRRFIGTYTGLTQSTNYLDYKWIDMSANVV
-1304 GQYTDYDAIDSNDP
+1304 
-1318 KKYRWTDM
+1318 
-1326 IGTVVV
+1326 IGTQ
-1332 GTNNLI
+1332 NLLD
-1338 NGTKSFSGEDWFTS
+1338 GTKSFSGSWFTEG
-1352 ATLEDENI
+1352 TIFETTKI
-1360 SNYPFTFK
+1360 SEYPFEFK
-1368 KWISAQKVSHA
+1368 KWKSGNKVSHTIEFDVKA
-1379 KDIMVEQ
+1379 

-1392 SAYVKREVA
+1392 TAAIARENA
-1401 GNLYFYLYDI
+1401 GRLYFYLYDLF
-1411 ADGFITSD
+1411 ANHITSN
-1419 TPREAIIKNVDS
+1419 TPRETIIENVTTDIQMFK
-1431 NVRRFEIT
+1431 VT
-1439 FTPTKTGKIRPRF
+1439 FVPLRDGKIKPRF
-1452 AMVSS
+1452 AMLASDA
-1457 EQGSFST
+1457 GWFMT
-1464 GGFMLVRGNKTGDWQ
+1464 GGYMLVRGNKTGDWQ
-1479 ESEADKASNLDS
+1479 ESEADKASNLDA

-1499 EQLNAIAEEQ
+1499 EQLNALAERARIAEAELQ
-1509 RLMKANLEAAASLQE
+1509 SKATLDTVNYWVKALQDE
-1524 VQDKAKEL
+1524 IKARE
-1532 LDQIKKIED
+1532 E
-1541 GQKVSEQTMISNA
+1541 GQKLSEQKLIDSSNRMIALQQTIGEMQVRTDFVN
-1554 NRVVQILAKLEN
+1554 KF
-1566 VQLVTEAI
+1566 
-1574 TQYMSYSNDGLVIK
+1574 MSQSEDGLVIGQ
-1588 MKDGTSSVRVTTDR
+1588 KDGTSSVRVDNDR
-1602 IAFYSGGTETA
+1602 ISFYSSGKEVAYIAQSVLVIDSGIFTTK
-1613 FISQGY
+1613 
-1619 LQIESGVFTLRLRI
+1619 LQIGRYRI
-1633 GSFLFEESSKGRL
+1633 EQYELNPDINVVRYVG
-1646 QIKKIRGIGG
+1646 

>member
-22 EKQGTLNYFDD
+22 EKQGSLNYYDD
-33 TWTRQLTTG
+33 LWTRQLTTG
-42 SSVFEFSVYKKT
+42 SSAFEFSVYKKT
-54 LEGDN
+54 LLGDN

-64 YQVLNDQAFVSFVHK
+64 YHALNDQAFVSFVHK
-79 DKVQLFN
+79 GKVQLFN
-86 IMQIEE
+86 IMQVEE
-92 TETTV
+92 TETTI
-97 RCYCENLNLELLN
+97 RCLCENLNLELLN

-139 TIGTNEVND
+139 TIGTNEVKD

-188 KAFIVNVYKEYEEGK
+188 KAFIVNVYKEYEEGV
-203 SYGVGRDKTDV
+203 SYGVGRDRSDIV
-214 ILRYQKNISGIR
+214 LRYQKNVTGIT
-226 KTVDKRQIYNAI
+226 KKLDKRQIYNAI

-282 KKANVQAII
+282 KKANVQSII

-302 GIITQLYLESYWGDS
+302 GIICQLYLESLWGDS
-317 TVGRRDNNWAGMTG
+317 AVGKRDNNWAGISG

-346 ARPAN
+346 ARPPS

-374 KQGIYNVV
+374 KQGLYNVV

-394 FTAGG
+394 FRVGG
-399 AKYNYAEAK
+399 AKDDYAAAG
-408 YQSYTN
+408 YQHYIST
-414 LMTNIRNG
+414 MTSIRNG
-422 INKVTG
+422 INKVSG
-428 NILDT
+428 NILNT
-433 IDKLWQTP
+433 IDTLWQTP
-441 VQPIT
+441 VKPIT
-446 AVNVARRATK
+446 SVTTAKRATK
-456 TIQALN
+456 TIQAIN
-462 EATRLKGRR
+462 EATKLKGRR
-471 IGSGQCYALSGW
+471 VGSGQCYALSGW

-518 WGAYGWKL
+518 WGSYGWKVDK
-526 ERSPN
+526 SPN
-531 ASNLQAGGIY
+531 AGNLKAGGIY
-541 SVKAN
+541 NVRAN
-546 FGAPFYTGQWGHTGI
+546 RGAPFYTTGWGHTGI
-561 IKSVSS
+561 IKSVSK
-567 TRVTVLEQNFA
+567 TRVTVLEQNFV
-578 GRMYVVENSYEINAF
+578 GRMYVVENSYDINSF
-593 ARGLQTVCYPREIAQ
+593 ASGLQTVCYPREIAQ

-701 ETDSQDVL
+701 ETDSQEVL
-709 MSTAL
+709 MSTGL

-736 IGDVVRIQ
+736 LGDVVRIQ
-744 DDGYQPPLI
+744 DDGYEPPLI
-753 LSARVV
+753 LTARVV
-759 EQVLSKDNPNSNK
+759 EQEISITNPSSNK

-863 VLNVTVEAYINE
+863 VLNITVEAYVNE
-875 ELVAT
+875 ELVAST
-880 AQVSFTDTEDGTDG
+880 QISFTDTEDG
-894 VGIKST
+894 
-900 SVVYGL
+900 
-906 SNSADTQPI
+906 
-915 LWTGT
+915 
-920 IPVAGEG
+920 
-927 QYLWTRKITDYT
+927 
-939 DDAKED
+939 
-945 TIEYTYSF
+945 
-953 QGKTGVAGTSIKVSK
+953 
-968 IEYQVGASGT
+968 
-978 VTPSGAWL
+978 
-986 TTIPSVPDGQFL
+986 
-998 WSKTT
+998 
-1003 MSDNSV
+1003 
-1009 IYGISKQGAT
+1009 
-1019 GPKGDKGADGVAG
+1019 
-1032 KDGVGVKTTTITYGI
+1032 
-1047 SANETTQPTNW
+1047 
-1058 TTSVPALVK
+1058 
-1067 GQYLWTK
+1067 
-1074 TVWAYTDSTS
+1074 
-1084 ETGYVKTYIAKDG
+1084 
-1097 NNGSDGI
+1097 
-1104 AGKDG
+1104 
-1109 VGIKT
+1109 
-1114 TTITYKASTSGTV
+1114 
-1127 TPNGTWTSA
+1127 
-1136 IPSVPSGQFLWTKT
+1136 
-1150 VWTYTDNTNETGYSV
+1150 
-1165 AKMGEKGDK
+1165 EKGD
-1174 GDAGPQGP
+1174 
-1182 TGATGLQGPKGDQGV
+1182 
-1197 IGPTGADGKPSY
+1197 DGKSSW
-1209 THIAYATNSTG
+1209 TAWANSE
-1220 TTGFS
+1220 
-1225 VSDNVGKTYIG
+1225 
-1236 MYVDNLATDSTDP
+1236 
-1249 KKYKWN
+1249 
-1255 LIKGADGAQ
+1255 
-1264 GIAGPA
+1264 
-1270 GKDGKTPYW
+1270 DGK
-1279 HTAYANSADG
+1279 
-1289 TVDFSVSDSANKRYI
+1289 VDFSITESKNRRFI
-1304 GQYTDYDAIDSNDP
+1304 GTYTGIEQSTNYLDY
-1318 KKYRWTDM
+1318 KWTDM
-1326 IGTVVV
+1326 VGTVVV

-1338 NGTKSFSGEDWFTS
+1338 DGTKSFVGSDWFTS

-1360 SNYPFTFK
+1360 SNYPFTLK
-1368 KWISAQKVSHA
+1368 KWISGQKVSHA
-1379 KDIMVEQ
+1379 KDIIVEQ

-1401 GNLYFYLYDI
+1401 GDLYFYLYDI
-1411 ADGFITSD
+1411 ADGFITSN
-1419 TPREAIIKNVDS
+1419 TPRETIIKNVDS
-1431 NVRRFEIT
+1431 SLRRFEIT

-1457 EQGSFST
+1457 EQGSFSS

-1491 KADGAFTV
+1491 KADGGFTV

-1541 GQKVSEQTMISNA
+1541 GQKVSEQTMVSNA
-1554 NRVVQILAKLEN
+1554 NRVVQILAKLDD

-1574 TQYMSYSNDGLVIK
+1574 TQYMSYSEDGLVIK

-1602 IAFYSGGTETA
+1602 ISFYSGGTETA
-1613 FISQGY
+1613 FISQGF

>member
-1 MVIITL
+1 M
-7 VIHDS
+7 
-12 KLHPVLLLDN
+12 LDN

-54 LEGDN
+54 LLGDN

-64 YQVLNDQAFVSFVHK
+64 YHALNDQAFVSFVHK
-79 DKVQLFN
+79 GKVQLFN
-86 IMQIEE
+86 IMQVDE
-92 TETTV
+92 TETKI
-97 RCYCENLNLELLN
+97 RCLCENLNLELLN

-139 TIGTNEVND
+139 TIGTNEVKD
-148 KKLTLEWTGQDTKL
+148 KRLTLEWTGQDTKL

-188 KAFIVNVYKEYEEGK
+188 KAFIVNVYKEYEEGV
-203 SYGVGRDKTDV
+203 SYGVGRDRSDV
-214 ILRYQKNISGIR
+214 VLRYQKNVTGIT
-226 KTVDKRQIYNAI
+226 KKLDKRQIYNAI

-302 GIITQLYLESYWGDS
+302 GIITQLYLESFWGDS
-317 TVGRRDNNWAGMTG
+317 TVGRRDNNWSGMTG

-382 GKKNIADYTKGL
+382 GKKNLADYTKGL
-394 FTAGG
+394 FRIGG
-399 AKYNYAEAK
+399 AKYDYAAAG

-422 INKVTG
+422 INKASG

-441 VQPIT
+441 VKPIT

-518 WGAYGWKL
+518 WGSYGWKL
-526 ERSPN
+526 DRSPN
-531 ASNLQAGGIY
+531 AGNLQAGGIY
-541 SVKAN
+541 NVKAN
-546 FGAPFYTGQWGHTGI
+546 FGAPFYTTSWGHTGI
-561 IKSVSS
+561 IKSVSK
-567 TRVTVLEQNFA
+567 TRVTVLEQNYA
-578 GRMYVVENSYEINAF
+578 GRMYVMENSYEINAF

-633 EAQTESYEEEQII
+633 EAQTETYEEEQII

-709 MSTAL
+709 ISTAL

-721 YPAITYEVDGYVDLE
+721 YPAVTYEVDGYVDLE
-736 IGDVVRIQ
+736 LGDVVRIQ
-744 DDGYQPPLI
+744 DDGYEPTLI
-753 LSARVV
+753 LTARVI
-759 EQVLSKDNPNSNK
+759 EQEISITNPSSNK

-800 IPYEIKLA
+800 IPYEIQLA
-808 TSNGVAFKNGTG
+808 TSNGVAFKNGVG

-835 EAVYFYKNGDSLID
+835 EAVYFYKNGDSLIE
-849 IGPSLIVKASDFNH
+849 IGPSLTVKASDFNH
-863 VLNVTVEAYINE
+863 VLNITVEAYVNE
-875 ELVAT
+875 ELVAST
-880 AQVSFTDTEDGTDG
+880 QISFTDTEDGTDG
-894 VGIKST
+894 
-900 SVVYGL
+900 
-906 SNSADTQPI
+906 
-915 LWTGT
+915 
-920 IPVAGEG
+920 
-927 QYLWTRKITDYT
+927 
-939 DDAKED
+939 
-945 TIEYTYSF
+945 
-953 QGKTGVAGTSIKVSK
+953 
-968 IEYQVGASGT
+968 
-978 VTPSGAWL
+978 
-986 TTIPSVPDGQFL
+986 
-998 WSKTT
+998 
-1003 MSDNSV
+1003 
-1009 IYGISKQGAT
+1009 
-1019 GPKGDKGADGVAG
+1019 
-1032 KDGVGVKTTTITYGI
+1032 
-1047 SANETTQPTNW
+1047 
-1058 TTSVPALVK
+1058 
-1067 GQYLWTK
+1067 
-1074 TVWAYTDSTS
+1074 
-1084 ETGYVKTYIAKDG
+1084 
-1097 NNGSDGI
+1097 
-1104 AGKDG
+1104 
-1109 VGIKT
+1109 
-1114 TTITYKASTSGTV
+1114 
-1127 TPNGTWTSA
+1127 
-1136 IPSVPSGQFLWTKT
+1136 
-1150 VWTYTDNTNETGYSV
+1150 
-1165 AKMGEKGDK
+1165 EKGD
-1174 GDAGPQGP
+1174 
-1182 TGATGLQGPKGDQGV
+1182 
-1197 IGPTGADGKPSY
+1197 DGKSSW
-1209 THIAYATNSTG
+1209 TAWANSE
-1220 TTGFS
+1220 
-1225 VSDNVGKTYIG
+1225 
-1236 MYVDNLATDSTDP
+1236 
-1249 KKYKWN
+1249 
-1255 LIKGADGAQ
+1255 
-1264 GIAGPA
+1264 
-1270 GKDGKTPYW
+1270 DGK
-1279 HTAYANSADG
+1279 
-1289 TVDFSVSDSANKRYI
+1289 VDFSITESKNRRFI
-1304 GQYTDYDAIDSNDP
+1304 GTYTGIEQSTNYLDY
-1318 KKYRWTDM
+1318 KWTDM
-1326 IGTVVV
+1326 VGTVVV

-1338 NGTKSFSGEDWFTS
+1338 DGTKSFSGEDWLIY

-1368 KWISAQKVSHA
+1368 KWISGQKVSHA

-1419 TPREAIIKNVDS
+1419 TARETIIKNVNS

-1439 FTPTKTGKIRPRF
+1439 FTPTKAGKIRPRF
-1452 AMVSS
+1452 AMIAS

-1491 KADGAFTV
+1491 KADGGFTV

-1541 GQKVSEQTMISNA
+1541 GQKVSEQTMVSNA
-1554 NRVVQILAKLEN
+1554 NRVVQILAKLDD

-1574 TQYMSYSNDGLVIK
+1574 TQYMSYSEDGLVIK

-1602 IAFYSGGTETA
+1602 ISFYSGGTETA
-1613 FISQGY
+1613 FISQGF

>member
-1 MVIITL
+1 MLT
-7 VIHDS
+7 IHGPDL
-12 KLHPVLLLDN
+12 KPVLFLDN
-22 EKQGTLNYFDD
+22 DKQGALNYFNHK
-33 TWTRQLTTG
+33 WYRKQKTG
-42 SSVFEFSVYKKT
+42 SSVLEFSVYKKD
-54 LEGDN
+54 LLGDS
-59 PLNHK
+59 PLSHK
-64 YQVLNDQAFVSFVHK
+64 YHVLNDQAFVSFVHK
-79 DKVQLFN
+79 GKVQLLN
-86 IMQIEE
+86 IMKIDEDEKQID
-92 TETTV
+92 
-97 RCYCENLNLELLN
+97 CYCENLNLELLN
-110 EYCNP
+110 EYCNA

-125 EYLVAFDILNWGAL
+125 EYLVQFDILSWGAL
-139 TIGTNEVND
+139 TVGTNEVKD
-148 KKLTLEWTGQDTKL
+148 KKLTLEWTSQETKL

-178 ETQLHNNHTF
+178 ETKLNFNHTF
-188 KAFIVNVYKEYEEGK
+188 KQLIINIYKEYEEGK

-317 TVGRRDNNWAGMTG
+317 AVGRRDNNWAGMTG

-394 FTAGG
+394 FKVGG
-399 AKYNYAEAK
+399 AKYDYAAAG

-422 INKVTG
+422 INKASG
-428 NILDT
+428 NILNT
-433 IDKLWQTP
+433 IDTLWQTP
-441 VQPIT
+441 VKPIT
-446 AVNVARRATK
+446 SATTAKRATK
-456 TIQALN
+456 TIQAIN
-462 EATRLKGRR
+462 EATKLKGRR

-501 GRIGGGM
+501 GRIGDGM

-518 WGAYGWKL
+518 WGAYGWKVDK
-526 ERSPN
+526 SPN
-531 ASNLQAGGIY
+531 AGNLKAGGIY
-541 SVKAN
+541 NVRAN
-546 FGAPFYTGQWGHTGI
+546 RGAPFYTTGWGHTGI
-561 IKSVSS
+561 IKSVSK

-608 GMSVNGATTQQVSG
+608 GMAVNGATTQQVSG

-709 MSTAL
+709 ISTAL

-736 IGDVVRIQ
+736 LGDVVRIQ
-744 DDGYQPPLI
+744 DDGYEPPLI
-753 LSARVV
+753 LTARVT
-759 EQVLSKDNPNSNK
+759 EQEISSTNPNSNK

-785 ASDLISDMLRLYDES
+785 ATDLISDMLRLYDES
-800 IPYEIKLA
+800 IPYEITLA

-863 VLNVTVEAYINE
+863 VLNITVEAYLNE
-875 ELVAT
+875 ELVAST
-880 AQVSFTDTEDGTDG
+880 QISFTDTEDG
-894 VGIKST
+894 
-900 SVVYGL
+900 
-906 SNSADTQPI
+906 
-915 LWTGT
+915 
-920 IPVAGEG
+920 
-927 QYLWTRKITDYT
+927 
-939 DDAKED
+939 
-945 TIEYTYSF
+945 
-953 QGKTGVAGTSIKVSK
+953 
-968 IEYQVGASGT
+968 
-978 VTPSGAWL
+978 
-986 TTIPSVPDGQFL
+986 
-998 WSKTT
+998 
-1003 MSDNSV
+1003 
-1009 IYGISKQGAT
+1009 
-1019 GPKGDKGADGVAG
+1019 
-1032 KDGVGVKTTTITYGI
+1032 
-1047 SANETTQPTNW
+1047 
-1058 TTSVPALVK
+1058 
-1067 GQYLWTK
+1067 
-1074 TVWAYTDSTS
+1074 
-1084 ETGYVKTYIAKDG
+1084 
-1097 NNGSDGI
+1097 
-1104 AGKDG
+1104 
-1109 VGIKT
+1109 
-1114 TTITYKASTSGTV
+1114 
-1127 TPNGTWTSA
+1127 
-1136 IPSVPSGQFLWTKT
+1136 
-1150 VWTYTDNTNETGYSV
+1150 
-1165 AKMGEKGDK
+1165 EKGD
-1174 GDAGPQGP
+1174 
-1182 TGATGLQGPKGDQGV
+1182 
-1197 IGPTGADGKPSY
+1197 DGKSSW
-1209 THIAYATNSTG
+1209 TAWANSE
-1220 TTGFS
+1220 
-1225 VSDNVGKTYIG
+1225 
-1236 MYVDNLATDSTDP
+1236 
-1249 KKYKWN
+1249 
-1255 LIKGADGAQ
+1255 
-1264 GIAGPA
+1264 
-1270 GKDGKTPYW
+1270 DGK
-1279 HTAYANSADG
+1279 
-1289 TVDFSVSDSANKRYI
+1289 VDFSITESKNRRFI
-1304 GQYTDYDAIDSNDP
+1304 GTYTGIEQSTNYLDY
-1318 KKYRWTDM
+1318 KWTDM
-1326 IGTVVV
+1326 VGTVVV

-1338 NGTKSFSGEDWFTS
+1338 DGTKSFVGTDWFTS
-1352 ATLEDENI
+1352 ATLEDENL
-1360 SNYPFTFK
+1360 SNYPFTLK
-1368 KWISAQKVSHA
+1368 KWISGQKVSHA

-1392 SAYVKREVA
+1392 SAYIKREVA

-1419 TPREAIIKNVDS
+1419 TPRETIIKNVDS

-1479 ESEADKASNLDS
+1479 ESEADKASNLDA

-1499 EQLNAIAEEQ
+1499 EQLNALAERARIAEAELQ
-1509 RLMKANLEAAASLQE
+1509 SKATLDTVNDWVKALQDE
-1524 VQDKAKEL
+1524 IKARE
-1532 LDQIKKIED
+1532 E
-1541 GQKVSEQTMISNA
+1541 GQKLSEQKLIDSSNRMIALQQTIGEMQVRTDFVN
-1554 NRVVQILAKLEN
+1554 KF
-1566 VQLVTEAI
+1566 
-1574 TQYMSYSNDGLVIK
+1574 MSQSEDGLVIGQ
-1588 MKDGTSSVRVTTDR
+1588 KDGTSSVRVDNDR
-1602 IAFYSGGTETA
+1602 ISFYSSGKEVAYIAQSVLVIDSGIFTTK
-1613 FISQGY
+1613 
-1619 LQIESGVFTLRLRI
+1619 LQIGRYRI
-1633 GSFLFEESSKGRL
+1633 EQYELNPDINVVRYVG
-1646 QIKKIRGIGG
+1646 

>member
-1 MVIITL
+1 M
-7 VIHDS
+7 
-12 KLHPVLLLDN
+12 HPVLLLDN
-22 EKQGTLNYFDD
+22 EKQGALNYYDD
-33 TWTRQLTTG
+33 LWTRQLTTG
-42 SSVFEFSVYKKT
+42 SSAFEFSVYKKT
-54 LEGDN
+54 LLGDN

-64 YQVLNDQAFVSFVHK
+64 YHALNDQAFVSFVHK
-79 DKVQLFN
+79 GKVQLFN
-86 IMQIEE
+86 IMRVEE
-92 TETTV
+92 TETTI
-97 RCYCENLNLELLN
+97 RCLCENLNLELLN
-110 EYCNP
+110 EYCNA

-125 EYLVAFDILNWGAL
+125 EYLVQFDILSWGAL
-139 TIGTNEVND
+139 TVGTNEVKD
-148 KKLTLEWTGQDTKL
+148 KKLTLEWTSQETKL

-188 KAFIVNVYKEYEEGK
+188 KAFIVNVYKEYEEGV
-203 SYGVGRDKTDV
+203 SYGVGRDRSDV
-214 ILRYQKNISGIR
+214 VLRYQKNVTGIT
-226 KTVDKRQIYNAI
+226 KKLDKRQIYNAI

-302 GIITQLYLESYWGDS
+302 GIICQLYLESFWGDS
-317 TVGRRDNNWAGMTG
+317 TVGKRDNNWSGMSG

-382 GKKNIADYTKGL
+382 GKKNLADYTKGL
-394 FTAGG
+394 FRAGG
-399 AKYNYAEAK
+399 AKYDYAAAG

-428 NILDT
+428 NILNT

-456 TIQALN
+456 TMQALN

-526 ERSPN
+526 DRSPN
-531 ASNLQAGGIY
+531 AGNLQAGGIY
-541 SVKAN
+541 NVKAN
-546 FGAPFYTGQWGHTGI
+546 FGAPFYTTQWGHTGI
-561 IKSVSS
+561 IKSVSK
-567 TRVTVLEQNFA
+567 TRVTVLEQNYA
-578 GRMYVVENSYEINAF
+578 GRMYVMENSYEINAF

-633 EAQTESYEEEQII
+633 EAQTETYEEEQII

-701 ETDSQDVL
+701 ETDSQEVL
-709 MSTAL
+709 MSTGL

-721 YPAITYEVDGYVDLE
+721 YPAVTYEVDGYVDLE
-736 IGDVVRIQ
+736 LGDVVRIQ
-744 DDGYQPPLI
+744 DDGYEPTLI
-753 LSARVV
+753 LTARVI
-759 EQVLSKDNPNSNK
+759 EQEISITNPSSNK

-800 IPYEIKLA
+800 IPYEIQLA
-808 TSNGVAFKNGTG
+808 TSNGVAFKNGVG

-835 EAVYFYKNGDSLID
+835 EAVYFYKNGDSLIE
-849 IGPSLIVKASDFNH
+849 IGPSLTVKASDFNH
-863 VLNVTVEAYINE
+863 VLNVTVEAYLNE
-875 ELVAT
+875 ELVAST
-880 AQVSFTDTEDGTDG
+880 QISFTDTEDG
-894 VGIKST
+894 
-900 SVVYGL
+900 
-906 SNSADTQPI
+906 
-915 LWTGT
+915 
-920 IPVAGEG
+920 
-927 QYLWTRKITDYT
+927 
-939 DDAKED
+939 
-945 TIEYTYSF
+945 
-953 QGKTGVAGTSIKVSK
+953 
-968 IEYQVGASGT
+968 
-978 VTPSGAWL
+978 
-986 TTIPSVPDGQFL
+986 
-998 WSKTT
+998 
-1003 MSDNSV
+1003 
-1009 IYGISKQGAT
+1009 
-1019 GPKGDKGADGVAG
+1019 
-1032 KDGVGVKTTTITYGI
+1032 
-1047 SANETTQPTNW
+1047 
-1058 TTSVPALVK
+1058 
-1067 GQYLWTK
+1067 
-1074 TVWAYTDSTS
+1074 
-1084 ETGYVKTYIAKDG
+1084 
-1097 NNGSDGI
+1097 
-1104 AGKDG
+1104 
-1109 VGIKT
+1109 
-1114 TTITYKASTSGTV
+1114 
-1127 TPNGTWTSA
+1127 
-1136 IPSVPSGQFLWTKT
+1136 
-1150 VWTYTDNTNETGYSV
+1150 
-1165 AKMGEKGDK
+1165 EKGD
-1174 GDAGPQGP
+1174 
-1182 TGATGLQGPKGDQGV
+1182 
-1197 IGPTGADGKPSY
+1197 DGKSSW
-1209 THIAYATNSTG
+1209 TAWANSE
-1220 TTGFS
+1220 
-1225 VSDNVGKTYIG
+1225 
-1236 MYVDNLATDSTDP
+1236 
-1249 KKYKWN
+1249 
-1255 LIKGADGAQ
+1255 
-1264 GIAGPA
+1264 
-1270 GKDGKTPYW
+1270 DGK
-1279 HTAYANSADG
+1279 
-1289 TVDFSVSDSANKRYI
+1289 VDFSITESKNRRFI
-1304 GQYTDYDAIDSNDP
+1304 GTYTGIEQSTNYLDY
-1318 KKYRWTDM
+1318 KWTDM
-1326 IGTVVV
+1326 VGTVVV

-1338 NGTKSFSGEDWFTS
+1338 DGTKSFVGSDWFTS

-1368 KWISAQKVSHA
+1368 KWISGQKVSHA
-1379 KDIMVEQ
+1379 KDIIVEQ

-1419 TPREAIIKNVDS
+1419 TARETIIKNVNS

-1439 FTPTKTGKIRPRF
+1439 FTPAKTGKIRPRF

-1457 EQGSFST
+1457 EQGSFSS

-1491 KADGAFTV
+1491 KADGGFTV

-1541 GQKVSEQTMISNA
+1541 GQKVSEQTMVSNA
-1554 NRVVQILAKLEN
+1554 NRVVQILAKLDD

-1574 TQYMSYSNDGLVIK
+1574 TQYMSYSEDGLVIK

-1602 IAFYSGGTETA
+1602 ISFYSGGTETA
-1613 FISQGY
+1613 FISQGF

>member
-1 MVIITL
+1 MVVITL
-7 VIHDS
+7 VIHDA

-22 EKQGTLNYFDD
+22 ERQGALNYYDD
-33 TWTRQLTTG
+33 LWTRQLPTG
-42 SSVFEFSVYKKT
+42 SSVFEFSVYKKS
-54 LEGDN
+54 LLGDN

-64 YQVLNDQAFVSFVHK
+64 YHALNDQAFVSFVHK
-79 DKVQLFN
+79 GKVQLFN
-86 IMQIEE
+86 IMQVEE
-92 TETTV
+92 TETTI
-97 RCYCENLNLELLN
+97 RCLCENLNLELLN
-110 EYCNP
+110 EYCNA

-125 EYLVAFDILNWGAL
+125 EYLVQFDILNWGAL
-139 TIGTNEVND
+139 TIGTNEVED

-188 KAFIVNVYKEYEEGK
+188 KAFIVNVYKEYEEGV
-203 SYGVGRDKTDV
+203 SYGVGRDRSDIV
-214 ILRYQKNISGIR
+214 LRYQKNVNGIT
-226 KTVDKRQIYNAI
+226 KKLDKRQIHNAI

-254 PVTRKV
+254 PITRKV

-270 LGGDLKYYGHTI
+270 LGGDLKYYGHII
-282 KKANVQAII
+282 KKANVQSII

-302 GIITQLYLESYWGDS
+302 GIICQLYLESLWGDS
-317 TVGRRDNNWAGMTG
+317 AVGKRDNNWAGISG

-374 KQGIYNVV
+374 KQGLYNVV

-394 FTAGG
+394 FRVGG
-399 AKYNYAEAK
+399 AKYDYAAAG
-408 YQSYTN
+408 YQHYIST
-414 LMTNIRNG
+414 MTSIRDG
-422 INKVTG
+422 INKVSG
-428 NILDT
+428 NILNT
-433 IDKLWQTP
+433 IDTLWQTP
-441 VQPIT
+441 VKPIST
-446 AVNVARRATK
+446 TNIVKRATK
-456 TIQALN
+456 TIDALN
-462 EATRLKGRR
+462 AANGLKGHR

-483 YAKKLDGAWIDS
+483 YAKRLDGAWIDS

-501 GRIGGGM
+501 GRTGAGM

-518 WGAYGWKL
+518 WGAYGWKVDKA
-526 ERSPN
+526 PT
-531 ASNLQAGGIY
+531 AKTLQAGGIY
-541 SVKAN
+541 NVKAN
-546 FGAPFYTGQWGHTGI
+546 RGAPFYTSVWGHTGI

-567 TRVTVLEQNFA
+567 TQVIVLEQNFA
-578 GRMYVVENSYEINAF
+578 GRMYVVENAYSIGSF
-593 ARGLQTVCYPREIAQ
+593 VSGLQTVCYPREIAQ
-608 GMSVNGATTQQVSG
+608 GMSVTGATTQQISG
-622 GTQISYEEVVQ
+622 GTQISYEEIVQ
-633 EAQTESYEEEQII
+633 EAQTETYEEEQTI
-646 YIDNSIYKEWKDENG
+646 YIDNAVYKEWKDENG
-661 KVEYYLKNGF
+661 KVEFYLKNGF

-709 MSTAL
+709 ISTAL

-736 IGDVVRIQ
+736 LGDAVRIQ
-744 DDGYQPPLI
+744 DDGYEPPLI
-753 LSARVV
+753 LTARVI
-759 EQVLSKDNPNSNK
+759 EQEISRTNPNSNK

-778 VEKESQL
+778 VEKKSQL

-800 IPYEIKLA
+800 IPYDIQLA
-808 TSNGVAFKNGTG
+808 TSNGVAFKNGVG

-835 EAVYFYKNGDSLID
+835 DAIYFYKNGDSLID
-849 IGPSLIVKASDFNH
+849 IGPSLTVKASDFSH
-863 VLNVTVEAYINE
+863 VLNVTVEAYVNDE
-875 ELVAT
+875 KVASK
-880 AQVSFTDTEDGTDG
+880 QISFTDTEDGTDG
-894 VGIKST
+894 
-900 SVVYGL
+900 
-906 SNSADTQPI
+906 
-915 LWTGT
+915 
-920 IPVAGEG
+920 
-927 QYLWTRKITDYT
+927 
-939 DDAKED
+939 
-945 TIEYTYSF
+945 
-953 QGKTGVAGTSIKVSK
+953 
-968 IEYQVGASGT
+968 
-978 VTPSGAWL
+978 
-986 TTIPSVPDGQFL
+986 
-998 WSKTT
+998 
-1003 MSDNSV
+1003 
-1009 IYGISKQGAT
+1009 
-1019 GPKGDKGADGVAG
+1019 
-1032 KDGVGVKTTTITYGI
+1032 KDGL
-1047 SANETTQPTNW
+1047 P
-1058 TTSVPALVK
+1058 
-1067 GQYLWTK
+1067 
-1074 TVWAYTDSTS
+1074 
-1084 ETGYVKTYIAKDG
+1084 
-1097 NNGSDGI
+1097 
-1104 AGKDG
+1104 
-1109 VGIKT
+1109 
-1114 TTITYKASTSGTV
+1114 
-1127 TPNGTWTSA
+1127 
-1136 IPSVPSGQFLWTKT
+1136 
-1150 VWTYTDNTNETGYSV
+1150 
-1165 AKMGEKGDK
+1165 
-1174 GDAGPQGP
+1174 GPQGP
-1182 TGATGLQGPKGDQGV
+1182 PGIDGLQGPRGEQG
-1197 IGPTGADGKPSY
+1197 IPGPAGADGKATY
-1209 THIAYATNSTG
+1209 THIAYALDETG

-1225 VSDNVGKTYIG
+1225 VSDNTGKTYIG
-1236 MYVDNLATDSTDP
+1236 MYVDDNIIDSNDP

-1255 LIKGADGAQ
+1255 LIKGADGAR
-1264 GIAGPA
+1264 GIQGPA
-1270 GKDGKTPYW
+1270 GADGKTPYW
-1279 HTAYANSADG
+1279 HVAYANSSDG
-1289 TVDFSVSDSANKRYI
+1289 KTDFSVTDSLNKRYI
-1304 GQYTDYDAIDSNDP
+1304 GQYTDYIAIDSSDP
-1318 KKYRWTDM
+1318 TKYRWTDM
-1326 IGTVVV
+1326 VGTVVV

-1338 NGTKSFSGEDWFTS
+1338 DGTKSFVGSDWFTS

-1368 KWISAQKVSHA
+1368 KWISGQKVSHA
-1379 KDIMVEQ
+1379 KDIIVEQ

-1419 TPREAIIKNVDS
+1419 TPRETIIKNVDS

-1479 ESEADKASNLDS
+1479 ESESDKASNLDS

-1509 RLMKANLEAAASLQE
+1509 RLMKANLEATASLQE

-1541 GQKVSEQTMISNA
+1541 GQKVSEQTMVSNA
-1554 NRVVQILAKLEN
+1554 NRVVQILAKLDD

-1574 TQYMSYSNDGLVIK
+1574 TQYMSYSDDGLVIK

-1602 IAFYSGGTETA
+1602 ISFYSGGTETA
-1613 FISQGY
+1613 FISQGF

>member
-1 MVIITL
+1 M
-7 VIHDS
+7 
-12 KLHPVLLLDN
+12 LLDN
-22 EKQGTLNYFDD
+22 ERQGALNYYDD
-33 TWTRQLTTG
+33 LWTRQLTTG
-42 SSVFEFSVYKKT
+42 SSAFEFSVYKKS
-54 LEGDN
+54 LLGDN

-64 YQVLNDQAFVSFVHK
+64 YHALNDQAFVSFVHK

-86 IMQIEE
+86 IMRVEE
-92 TETTV
+92 TETTIH
-97 RCYCENLNLELLN
+97 CYCENLNLELLN
-110 EYCNP
+110 EYCNA

-125 EYLVAFDILNWGAL
+125 EYLVQFDILNWGAL
-139 TIGTNEVND
+139 TIGTNEVKD

-162 ARLLSIAN
+162 ARILSIAN

-188 KAFIVNVYKEYEEGK
+188 KAFIVNVYKEYEEGV
-203 SYGVGRDKTDV
+203 SYGVGRDRSDIV
-214 ILRYQKNISGIR
+214 LRYQKNVTGIT
-226 KTVDKRQIYNAI
+226 KKLDKRQIYNAI

-282 KKANVQAII
+282 KKANVQSII

-302 GIITQLYLESYWGDS
+302 GIICQLYLESLWGDS
-317 TVGRRDNNWAGMTG
+317 AVGKRDNNWAGISG

-346 ARPAN
+346 ARPPS

-374 KQGIYNVV
+374 KQGLYNVV

-394 FTAGG
+394 FRVGG
-399 AKYNYAEAK
+399 AKDDYAAAG

-428 NILDT
+428 NILNT

-456 TIQALN
+456 TMQALN

-526 ERSPN
+526 DRSPN
-531 ASNLQAGGIY
+531 AGNLQAGGIY
-541 SVKAN
+541 NVKAN
-546 FGAPFYTGQWGHTGI
+546 FGAPFYTTQWGHTGI
-561 IKSVSS
+561 IKSVSK
-567 TRVTVLEQNFA
+567 TRVTVLEQNFV
-578 GRMYVVENSYEINAF
+578 GRMYVVENSYDINSF
-593 ARGLQTVCYPREIAQ
+593 ASGLQTVCYPREIAQ
-608 GMSVNGATTQQVSG
+608 GMAVNGATTQQVSG

-709 MSTAL
+709 ISTAL

-721 YPAITYEVDGYVDLE
+721 YPAVTYEVDGYVDLE
-736 IGDVVRIQ
+736 LGDVVRIQ
-744 DDGYQPPLI
+744 DDGYESPLI
-753 LSARVV
+753 LTARVT
-759 EQVLSKDNPNSNK
+759 EQEISITNPSSNK

-808 TSNGVAFKNGTG
+808 TSNGVAFKNGVG

-835 EAVYFYKNGDSLID
+835 EAVYFYKNGDSLIE
-849 IGPSLIVKASDFNH
+849 IGPSLTVKASDFSH
-863 VLNVTVEAYINE
+863 VLNITVEAYVNE
-875 ELVAT
+875 ELVVST
-880 AQVSFTDTEDGTDG
+880 QISFTDTEDG
-894 VGIKST
+894 
-900 SVVYGL
+900 
-906 SNSADTQPI
+906 
-915 LWTGT
+915 
-920 IPVAGEG
+920 
-927 QYLWTRKITDYT
+927 
-939 DDAKED
+939 
-945 TIEYTYSF
+945 
-953 QGKTGVAGTSIKVSK
+953 
-968 IEYQVGASGT
+968 
-978 VTPSGAWL
+978 
-986 TTIPSVPDGQFL
+986 
-998 WSKTT
+998 
-1003 MSDNSV
+1003 
-1009 IYGISKQGAT
+1009 
-1019 GPKGDKGADGVAG
+1019 
-1032 KDGVGVKTTTITYGI
+1032 
-1047 SANETTQPTNW
+1047 
-1058 TTSVPALVK
+1058 
-1067 GQYLWTK
+1067 
-1074 TVWAYTDSTS
+1074 
-1084 ETGYVKTYIAKDG
+1084 
-1097 NNGSDGI
+1097 
-1104 AGKDG
+1104 
-1109 VGIKT
+1109 
-1114 TTITYKASTSGTV
+1114 
-1127 TPNGTWTSA
+1127 
-1136 IPSVPSGQFLWTKT
+1136 
-1150 VWTYTDNTNETGYSV
+1150 
-1165 AKMGEKGDK
+1165 EKGD
-1174 GDAGPQGP
+1174 
-1182 TGATGLQGPKGDQGV
+1182 
-1197 IGPTGADGKPSY
+1197 DGKSSW
-1209 THIAYATNSTG
+1209 TAWANSE
-1220 TTGFS
+1220 
-1225 VSDNVGKTYIG
+1225 
-1236 MYVDNLATDSTDP
+1236 
-1249 KKYKWN
+1249 
-1255 LIKGADGAQ
+1255 
-1264 GIAGPA
+1264 
-1270 GKDGKTPYW
+1270 DGK
-1279 HTAYANSADG
+1279 
-1289 TVDFSVSDSANKRYI
+1289 VDFSITESKNRRFI
-1304 GQYTDYDAIDSNDP
+1304 GTYTGIEQSTNYLDY
-1318 KKYRWTDM
+1318 KWTDM
-1326 IGTVVV
+1326 VGTVVV

-1338 NGTKSFSGEDWFTS
+1338 DGTKSFVGTDWFTS
-1352 ATLEDENI
+1352 ATLEDENL
-1360 SNYPFTFK
+1360 SNYPFTLK
-1368 KWISAQKVSHA
+1368 KWISGQKVSHA

-1392 SAYVKREVA
+1392 SAYIKREQA
-1401 GNLYFYLYDI
+1401 GNLYFYLYDET
-1411 ADGFITSD
+1411 DGFITSD
-1419 TPREAIIKNVDS
+1419 TQRETIIKNVDS
-1431 NVRRFEIT
+1431 SLRRFEIT
-1439 FTPTKTGKIRPRF
+1439 FTPTKTGRIRPRF

-1499 EQLNAIAEEQ
+1499 EQLNALAERARIAETELQ
-1509 RLMKANLEAAASLQE
+1509 AKATLETVNEWVQALQDE
-1524 VQDKAKEL
+1524 IKAR
-1532 LDQIKKIED
+1532 QD
-1541 GQKVSEQTMISNA
+1541 GQKISEQKLIEASNRMIA
-1554 NRVVQILAKLEN
+1554 VQQNIGEMQIRTDFVNKF
-1566 VQLVTEAI
+1566 
-1574 TQYMSYSNDGLVIK
+1574 MSQSEDGLVIGQ
-1588 MKDGTSSVRVTTDR
+1588 KDGTSSVRVDNDR
-1602 IAFYSGGTETA
+1602 ISFYSSGKEVAYIAQSVLVIDSGIFTTK
-1613 FISQGY
+1613 
-1619 LQIESGVFTLRLRI
+1619 LQIGRYRI
-1633 GSFLFEESSKGRL
+1633 EQYELNADINVVRYVG
-1646 QIKKIRGIGG
+1646 

>member
-22 EKQGTLNYFDD
+22 DKQGALNYYDD
-33 TWTRQLTTG
+33 LWTRQLTTG
-42 SSVFEFSVYKKT
+42 SSAFEFSVYKKT
-54 LEGDN
+54 LLGDN

-64 YQVLNDQAFVSFVHK
+64 YHALNDQAFVSFVHK
-79 DKVQLFN
+79 GKVQLFN
-86 IMQIEE
+86 IMQVEE
-92 TETTV
+92 TETKIH
-97 RCYCENLNLELLN
+97 CYCENLNLELLN
-110 EYCNP
+110 EYCNA

-125 EYLVAFDILNWGAL
+125 EYLVQFDILNWGAL
-139 TIGTNEVND
+139 TIGTNEVKD

-170 NFDAEIEF
+170 NFDAEVEF

-188 KAFIVNVYKEYEEGK
+188 KAFIVNVYKEYEEGV
-203 SYGVGRDKTDV
+203 SYGVGRDRSDIV
-214 ILRYQKNISGIR
+214 LRYQKNVTGIT
-226 KTVDKRQIYNAI
+226 KKLDKRQIYNAI

-302 GIITQLYLESYWGDS
+302 GIITQLYLESFWGDS
-317 TVGRRDNNWAGMTG
+317 TVGKRDNNWAGMSG

-394 FTAGG
+394 FRAGG
-399 AKYNYAEAK
+399 AKYDYAAAG

-456 TIQALN
+456 TMQALN

-518 WGAYGWKL
+518 WGAYGWKVDK
-526 ERSPN
+526 SPN
-531 ASNLQAGGIY
+531 ARNLKAGGIY
-541 SVKAN
+541 NVRAN
-546 FGAPFYTGQWGHTGI
+546 RGAPFYTTGWGHTGI
-561 IKSVSS
+561 IKSVSK
-567 TRVTVLEQNFA
+567 TRVTVLEQNFV
-578 GRMYVVENSYEINAF
+578 GRMYVVENSYDINSF
-593 ARGLQTVCYPREIAQ
+593 ASGLQTVCYPREIAQ
-608 GMSVNGATTQQVSG
+608 GMSVNGATTQQITG

-633 EAQTESYEEEQII
+633 EAQTETYEEEQII

-709 MSTAL
+709 ISTAL

-721 YPAITYEVDGYVDLE
+721 YPAVTYEVDGYVDLE
-736 IGDVVRIQ
+736 LGDVVRIQ
-744 DDGYQPPLI
+744 DDGYEPPLI
-753 LSARVV
+753 LTARVI
-759 EQVLSKDNPNSNK
+759 EQEISITNPSSNK

-800 IPYEIKLA
+800 IPYDIQLA
-808 TSNGVAFKNGTG
+808 TSNGVAFKNGVG

-826 SLQKNGKDY
+826 NLQKNGKDY
-835 EAVYFYKNGDSLID
+835 DAIYFYKNGDSLIEV
-849 IGPSLIVKASDFNH
+849 GPSLTVKASDFSH
-863 VLNVTVEAYINE
+863 VLNISVEAYVNE
-875 ELVAT
+875 ELVAST
-880 AQVSFTDTEDGTDG
+880 QISFTDTEDG
-894 VGIKST
+894 
-900 SVVYGL
+900 
-906 SNSADTQPI
+906 
-915 LWTGT
+915 
-920 IPVAGEG
+920 
-927 QYLWTRKITDYT
+927 
-939 DDAKED
+939 
-945 TIEYTYSF
+945 
-953 QGKTGVAGTSIKVSK
+953 
-968 IEYQVGASGT
+968 
-978 VTPSGAWL
+978 
-986 TTIPSVPDGQFL
+986 
-998 WSKTT
+998 
-1003 MSDNSV
+1003 
-1009 IYGISKQGAT
+1009 
-1019 GPKGDKGADGVAG
+1019 
-1032 KDGVGVKTTTITYGI
+1032 
-1047 SANETTQPTNW
+1047 
-1058 TTSVPALVK
+1058 
-1067 GQYLWTK
+1067 
-1074 TVWAYTDSTS
+1074 
-1084 ETGYVKTYIAKDG
+1084 
-1097 NNGSDGI
+1097 
-1104 AGKDG
+1104 
-1109 VGIKT
+1109 
-1114 TTITYKASTSGTV
+1114 
-1127 TPNGTWTSA
+1127 
-1136 IPSVPSGQFLWTKT
+1136 
-1150 VWTYTDNTNETGYSV
+1150 
-1165 AKMGEKGDK
+1165 EKGD
-1174 GDAGPQGP
+1174 
-1182 TGATGLQGPKGDQGV
+1182 
-1197 IGPTGADGKPSY
+1197 DGKSSW
-1209 THIAYATNSTG
+1209 TAWANSE
-1220 TTGFS
+1220 
-1225 VSDNVGKTYIG
+1225 
-1236 MYVDNLATDSTDP
+1236 
-1249 KKYKWN
+1249 
-1255 LIKGADGAQ
+1255 
-1264 GIAGPA
+1264 
-1270 GKDGKTPYW
+1270 DGK
-1279 HTAYANSADG
+1279 
-1289 TVDFSVSDSANKRYI
+1289 VDFSITESKNRRFI
-1304 GQYTDYDAIDSNDP
+1304 GTYTGIEQSTNYLDY
-1318 KKYRWTDM
+1318 KWTDM
-1326 IGTVVV
+1326 VGTVVV

-1338 NGTKSFSGEDWFTS
+1338 DGTKSFVGTDWFTS
-1352 ATLEDENI
+1352 ATLEDENL
-1360 SNYPFTFK
+1360 SNYPFTLK
-1368 KWISAQKVSHA
+1368 KWISGQKVSHA
-1379 KDIMVEQ
+1379 KDIMVKQ

-1419 TPREAIIKNVDS
+1419 TPRETIIKNVDS
-1431 NVRRFEIT
+1431 SLRRFEIT

-1457 EQGSFST
+1457 EQGSFSS

>member
-1 MVIITL
+1 MVVITL
-7 VIHDS
+7 VIHDA

-22 EKQGTLNYFDD
+22 ERQGALNYYDD
-33 TWTRQLTTG
+33 LWTRQLTTG
-42 SSVFEFSVYKKT
+42 SSAFEFSVYKKS
-54 LEGDN
+54 LLGDN

-64 YQVLNDQAFVSFVHK
+64 YHALNDQAFVSFVHK

-86 IMQIEE
+86 IMRVEE
-92 TETTV
+92 TETTIH
-97 RCYCENLNLELLN
+97 CYCENLNLELLN
-110 EYCNP
+110 EYCNA

-125 EYLVAFDILNWGAL
+125 EYLVQFDILNWGAL
-139 TIGTNEVND
+139 TIGTNEVKD

-162 ARLLSIAN
+162 ARILSIAN

-188 KAFIVNVYKEYEEGK
+188 KAFIVNVYKEYEEGV
-203 SYGVGRDKTDV
+203 SYGVGRDRSDIV
-214 ILRYQKNISGIR
+214 LRYQKNVTGIT
-226 KTVDKRQIYNAI
+226 KKLDKRQIYNAI

-282 KKANVQAII
+282 KKANVQSII

-302 GIITQLYLESYWGDS
+302 GIICQLYLESLWGDS
-317 TVGRRDNNWAGMTG
+317 AVGKRDNNWAGISG

-346 ARPAN
+346 ARPPS

-394 FTAGG
+394 FRAGG
-399 AKYNYAEAK
+399 AKYDYAAAG

-428 NILDT
+428 NILNT

-456 TIQALN
+456 TMQALN

-495 SIGGIR
+495 SV
-501 GRIGGGM
+501 
-508 AAALIGTDYN
+508 
-518 WGAYGWKL
+518 
-526 ERSPN
+526 
-531 ASNLQAGGIY
+531 GGIY
-541 SVKAN
+541 NVKAN
-546 FGAPFYTGQWGHTGI
+546 FGAPFYTTQWGHTGI
-561 IKSVSS
+561 IKSVSK
-567 TRVTVLEQNFA
+567 TRVTVLEQNYA
-578 GRMYVVENSYEINAF
+578 GRMYVMENSYEINAF

-608 GMSVNGATTQQVSG
+608 GMAVNGATTQQVSG

-709 MSTAL
+709 ISTAL

-736 IGDVVRIQ
+736 LGDVVRIQ
-744 DDGYQPPLI
+744 DDGYEPPLI
-753 LSARVV
+753 LTARVV
-759 EQVLSKDNPNSNK
+759 EQEISITNPSSNK

-863 VLNVTVEAYINE
+863 VLNITVEAYLNE
-875 ELVAT
+875 ELVAST
-880 AQVSFTDTEDGTDG
+880 QISFTDTEDG
-894 VGIKST
+894 
-900 SVVYGL
+900 
-906 SNSADTQPI
+906 AD
-915 LWTGT
+915 
-920 IPVAGEG
+920 
-927 QYLWTRKITDYT
+927 
-939 DDAKED
+939 
-945 TIEYTYSF
+945 
-953 QGKTGVAGTSIKVSK
+953 
-968 IEYQVGASGT
+968 
-978 VTPSGAWL
+978 
-986 TTIPSVPDGQFL
+986 
-998 WSKTT
+998 
-1003 MSDNSV
+1003 
-1009 IYGISKQGAT
+1009 
-1019 GPKGDKGADGVAG
+1019 G
-1032 KDGVGVKTTTITYGI
+1032 KDGL
-1047 SANETTQPTNW
+1047 P
-1058 TTSVPALVK
+1058 
-1067 GQYLWTK
+1067 
-1074 TVWAYTDSTS
+1074 
-1084 ETGYVKTYIAKDG
+1084 
-1097 NNGSDGI
+1097 
-1104 AGKDG
+1104 
-1109 VGIKT
+1109 
-1114 TTITYKASTSGTV
+1114 
-1127 TPNGTWTSA
+1127 
-1136 IPSVPSGQFLWTKT
+1136 
-1150 VWTYTDNTNETGYSV
+1150 
-1165 AKMGEKGDK
+1165 
-1174 GDAGPQGP
+1174 GPQGP
-1182 TGATGLQGPKGDQGV
+1182 PGIDGLQGPRGEQG
-1197 IGPTGADGKPSY
+1197 IPGPAGADGKATY
-1209 THIAYATNSTG
+1209 THIAYALDETG

-1225 VSDNVGKTYIG
+1225 VSDNTGKTYIG
-1236 MYVDNLATDSTDP
+1236 MYVDDNIIDSNDP

-1255 LIKGADGAQ
+1255 LIKGADGAR
-1264 GIAGPA
+1264 GIQGPA
-1270 GKDGKTPYW
+1270 GADGKTPYW
-1279 HTAYANSADG
+1279 HVAYANSSDG
-1289 TVDFSVSDSANKRYI
+1289 KTDFSVTDSLNKRYI
-1304 GQYTDYDAIDSNDP
+1304 GQYTDYIAIDSSDP
-1318 KKYRWTDM
+1318 TKYRWTDM
-1326 IGTVVV
+1326 VGTVVV

-1338 NGTKSFSGEDWFTS
+1338 DGTKSFVGSDWFTS

-1368 KWISAQKVSHA
+1368 KWISGQKVSHA
-1379 KDIMVEQ
+1379 KDIIVEQ

-1419 TPREAIIKNVDS
+1419 TPRETIIKNVDS